1 MGYISAQQA
10 ATKWG
15 ISKRRVQVL
24 CTENRIKNATRIGNM
39 WVVPE
44 DALKPADGRV
54 QTHHTVESPT
64 ARAART
70 ALKKLTVNAYQEIN
84 GKLNNPSTSKMVF
97 VSLLATTIFC
107 DIQNDES
114 SNEKDDVFL
123 MISSELLEIEFK
135 ESSRRSFWEMFS
147 SLVSDFEKYIYRYA
161 DYVDDILSW
170 AYQYVNKL
178 SLDSGL
184 ESTQFFTEEYMIEYL
199 TKGIPRTTTASSVY
213 LDPACGG
220 GNFLSHILNQLFV
233 LRYRELDNPIA
244 CIENIFNA
252 LYGYELDPNLA
263 AVASVNLKLKALMLL
278 AKVQQVSTVDWR
290 LFCPNI
296 FTSVEPNGF
305 GFLEADFSTH
315 RIRRVADGKRE
326 NLESMTAV
334 ATEIYTN
341 PPFQT
346 VKGMASSMKEHL
358 KKHFPNAKCDLCNAF
373 ILQCIDKIQTGGT
386 IGLVTQSSWMYLDSF
401 ENLRRELIT
410 NNTIESIADLG
421 SGAFYDLSGEKAN
434 VALVRVTKTPYANAC
449 VKVLTLRDIPLKEK
463 AAVLG
468 KASDSVLLMQQTQL
482 FGGEHMAF
490 SLSQTTPNTV
500 HAMPGKYGDYGIPM
514 QGTSTGD
521 AARLIG
527 YYWEHLNDPEW
538 VPVSKGGS
546 YSRWCGLNS
555 YAMFAELASRLTEKD
570 GFAAIIVKSALV
582 TSTCYSSCFRHFVN
596 QGSLSEVFL
605 FDNREKLFQ
614 IDSREKF
621 CVLFFGGEHA
631 GGIKV
636 HYGLTKQEQIL
647 SSVPINVTSEELEL
661 INPETGLLP
670 NVADSKEFSFLLRT
684 HRSLSVFAK
693 EFPKC
698 HFGRLVHLT
707 AHAEHIST
715 KSEKTRV
722 PIYEGKFIEQYD
734 NRFSTFAGMSADERY
749 QAKAS
754 ARRQPGDSFVA
765 PKPAPECRYF
775 IDKKFW
781 ESFLDR
787 YDQPYSLCWRSL
799 TSPTN
804 QRTMIASIIPS
815 MPTCQSVQLLQTTPV
830 EDLLMI
836 LALLNSKVFDFFVRL
851 KMGGIDLTQSVVR
864 QIPVPF
870 REAWNSMVTLHGVD
884 YTALDAVRA
893 LERLL
898 YRNEPDLCGL
908 WDGVPEIKNADN
920 YYKTAADVR
929 EEIDKIIFQ
938 MYGLTS
944 AEEKMVRNSF
954 KA

>member
-1 MGYISAQQA
+1 MSNQIHIIQNAITTTISEIFRGDFRRICEVKKAVLHLEAIYFCHGTCYLLKRENMPIKDQLALYQRIELIPQSTTEFFENNRECIINNWPEESALAAKPEILYDALLASEFCVQPERVGYKIDKVSRDIAGAYYTSSDFSAQITYRALESYMDRKRRRAIDSDSFACCNEYENITFLDYSCGCGEFLLAVIQYFDNHVLGYSRKKLATQLRGVDVNPIALMITIARIVSAVEAEDDENLLREVAKNFIVGNPLLHSDKIAPLEVRFDNFALNRLYAETEGINCLELEQQNLVVLGNPPWEKLRFEERAFFRPVCPAISA
-10 ATKWG
+10 
-15 ISKRRVQVL
+15 ISQKNKR
-24 CTENRIKNATRIGNM
+24 EKEI
-39 WVVPE
+39 
-44 DALKPADGRV
+44 
-54 QTHHTVESPT
+54 
-64 ARAART
+64 
-70 ALKKLTVNAYQEIN
+70 KKLAVNW
-84 GKLNNPSTSKMVF
+84 L
-97 VSLLATTIFC
+97 
-107 DIQNDES
+107 
-114 SNEKDDVFL
+114 
-123 MISSELLEIEFK
+123 ELLEYYQLLQDDYASVKK
-135 ESSRRSFWEMFS
+135 EIPKHPLLKV
-147 SLVSDFEKYIYRYA
+147 SLVGE
-161 DYVDDILSW
+161 
-170 AYQYVNKL
+170 
-178 SLDSGL
+178 
-184 ESTQFFTEEYMIEYL
+184 
-199 TKGIPRTTTASSVY
+199 
-213 LDPACGG
+213 
-220 GNFLSHILNQLFV
+220 LN
-233 LRYRELDNPIA
+233 
-244 CIENIFNA
+244 
-252 LYGYELDPNLA
+252 
-263 AVASVNLKLKALMLL
+263 
-278 AKVQQVSTVDWR
+278 T
-290 LFCPNI
+290 
-296 FTSVEPNGF
+296 
-305 GFLEADFSTH
+305 
-315 RIRRVADGKRE
+315 
-326 NLESMTAV
+326 
-334 ATEIYTN
+334 
-341 PPFQT
+341 
-346 VKGMASSMKEHL
+346 
-358 KKHFPNAKCDLCNAF
+358 
-373 ILQCIDKIQTGGT
+373 
-386 IGLVTQSSWMYLDSF
+386 
-401 ENLRRELIT
+401 
-410 NNTIESIADLG
+410 
-421 SGAFYDLSGEKAN
+421 
-434 VALVRVTKTPYANAC
+434 
-449 VKVLTLRDIPLKEK
+449 
-463 AAVLG
+463 
-468 KASDSVLLMQQTQL
+468 
-482 FGGEHMAF
+482 
-490 SLSQTTPNTV
+490 
-500 HAMPGKYGDYGIPM
+500 
-514 QGTSTGD
+514 
-521 AARLIG
+521 
-527 YYWEHLNDPEW
+527 
-538 VPVSKGGS
+538 
-546 YSRWCGLNS
+546 

-647 SSVPINVTSEELEL
+647 SSVPINVTSDELEL

-836 LALLNSKVFDFFVRL
+836 LALFNSKVFDFFVRL

>member
-1 MGYISAQQA
+1 MSNQIHIIQNAITTTISEIFRGDFRRICEVKKAVLHLEAIYFCHGTCYLLKRENMPIKDQLALYQRIELIPQSTTEFFENNRECIINNWPEESALAAKPEILYDALLASEFCVQPERVGYKIDKVSRDIAGAYYTSSDFSAQITYRALESYMDRKRRRAIDSDSFACCNEYENITFLDYSCGCGEFLLAVIQYFDNYVLGYSRKKLATQLRGVDVNPIALMITIARIVSAVEAEDDENLLREVAKNFIVGNPLLHSDKIAPLEVRFDNFALNRLYAETEGINCLELEQQNLVVLGNPPWEKLRFEEQAFFRPVCPAISA
-10 ATKWG
+10 
-15 ISKRRVQVL
+15 ISQKNKR
-24 CTENRIKNATRIGNM
+24 EKEI
-39 WVVPE
+39 
-44 DALKPADGRV
+44 
-54 QTHHTVESPT
+54 
-64 ARAART
+64 
-70 ALKKLTVNAYQEIN
+70 KKLAVNW
-84 GKLNNPSTSKMVF
+84 L
-97 VSLLATTIFC
+97 
-107 DIQNDES
+107 
-114 SNEKDDVFL
+114 
-123 MISSELLEIEFK
+123 ELLEYYQLLQDDYASVKK
-135 ESSRRSFWEMFS
+135 EIPKHPLLKV
-147 SLVSDFEKYIYRYA
+147 SLVGE
-161 DYVDDILSW
+161 
-170 AYQYVNKL
+170 
-178 SLDSGL
+178 
-184 ESTQFFTEEYMIEYL
+184 
-199 TKGIPRTTTASSVY
+199 
-213 LDPACGG
+213 
-220 GNFLSHILNQLFV
+220 LN
-233 LRYRELDNPIA
+233 
-244 CIENIFNA
+244 
-252 LYGYELDPNLA
+252 
-263 AVASVNLKLKALMLL
+263 
-278 AKVQQVSTVDWR
+278 T
-290 LFCPNI
+290 
-296 FTSVEPNGF
+296 
-305 GFLEADFSTH
+305 
-315 RIRRVADGKRE
+315 
-326 NLESMTAV
+326 
-334 ATEIYTN
+334 
-341 PPFQT
+341 
-346 VKGMASSMKEHL
+346 
-358 KKHFPNAKCDLCNAF
+358 
-373 ILQCIDKIQTGGT
+373 
-386 IGLVTQSSWMYLDSF
+386 
-401 ENLRRELIT
+401 
-410 NNTIESIADLG
+410 
-421 SGAFYDLSGEKAN
+421 
-434 VALVRVTKTPYANAC
+434 
-449 VKVLTLRDIPLKEK
+449 
-463 AAVLG
+463 
-468 KASDSVLLMQQTQL
+468 
-482 FGGEHMAF
+482 
-490 SLSQTTPNTV
+490 
-500 HAMPGKYGDYGIPM
+500 
-514 QGTSTGD
+514 
-521 AARLIG
+521 
-527 YYWEHLNDPEW
+527 
-538 VPVSKGGS
+538 
-546 YSRWCGLNS
+546 

-836 LALLNSKVFDFFVRL
+836 LALFNSKVFDFFVRL

-920 YYKTAADVR
+920 STKPL
-929 EEIDKIIFQ
+929 Q
-938 MYGLTS
+938 MYGRKSTRLFSRCMVLQVQKRKWFATPLRHSKRRRLSGLRLIYWDYPILILPNALEDLLMPLVAQNSLFAFS
-944 AEEKMVRNSF
+944 ASSSLSAMVSRM
-954 KA
+954 

>member
-1 MGYISAQQA
+1 MSNQIHIIQNAITTTISEIFRGDFRRICEVKKAVLHLEAIYFCHGTCYLLKRENMPIKDQLALYQRIELIPQSTTEFFENNRECIINNWPEESALAAKPEILYDALLASEFCVQPERVGYKIDKVSRDIAGAYYTSSDFSAQITYRALESYMDRKRRRAIDSDSFACCNEYENITFLDYSCGCGEFLLAVIQYFDNHVLGYSRKKLATQLRGVDVNPIALMITIARIVSAVEAEDDENLLREVAKNFIVGNPLLHSDKIAPLEVRFDNFALNRLYAETEGVNCLELEQQNLVVLGNPPWEKLRFEERAFFRPVCPAISA
-10 ATKWG
+10 
-15 ISKRRVQVL
+15 ISQKNKR
-24 CTENRIKNATRIGNM
+24 EKEI
-39 WVVPE
+39 
-44 DALKPADGRV
+44 
-54 QTHHTVESPT
+54 
-64 ARAART
+64 
-70 ALKKLTVNAYQEIN
+70 KKLAVNW
-84 GKLNNPSTSKMVF
+84 L
-97 VSLLATTIFC
+97 
-107 DIQNDES
+107 
-114 SNEKDDVFL
+114 
-123 MISSELLEIEFK
+123 ELLEYYQLLQDDYASVKK
-135 ESSRRSFWEMFS
+135 EIPKHPLLKV
-147 SLVSDFEKYIYRYA
+147 SLVGE
-161 DYVDDILSW
+161 
-170 AYQYVNKL
+170 
-178 SLDSGL
+178 
-184 ESTQFFTEEYMIEYL
+184 
-199 TKGIPRTTTASSVY
+199 
-213 LDPACGG
+213 
-220 GNFLSHILNQLFV
+220 LN
-233 LRYRELDNPIA
+233 
-244 CIENIFNA
+244 
-252 LYGYELDPNLA
+252 
-263 AVASVNLKLKALMLL
+263 
-278 AKVQQVSTVDWR
+278 T
-290 LFCPNI
+290 
-296 FTSVEPNGF
+296 
-305 GFLEADFSTH
+305 
-315 RIRRVADGKRE
+315 
-326 NLESMTAV
+326 
-334 ATEIYTN
+334 
-341 PPFQT
+341 
-346 VKGMASSMKEHL
+346 
-358 KKHFPNAKCDLCNAF
+358 
-373 ILQCIDKIQTGGT
+373 
-386 IGLVTQSSWMYLDSF
+386 
-401 ENLRRELIT
+401 
-410 NNTIESIADLG
+410 
-421 SGAFYDLSGEKAN
+421 
-434 VALVRVTKTPYANAC
+434 
-449 VKVLTLRDIPLKEK
+449 
-463 AAVLG
+463 
-468 KASDSVLLMQQTQL
+468 
-482 FGGEHMAF
+482 
-490 SLSQTTPNTV
+490 
-500 HAMPGKYGDYGIPM
+500 
-514 QGTSTGD
+514 
-521 AARLIG
+521 
-527 YYWEHLNDPEW
+527 
-538 VPVSKGGS
+538 
-546 YSRWCGLNS
+546 

-836 LALLNSKVFDFFVRL
+836 LALFNSKVFDFFVRL

>member
-1 MGYISAQQA
+1 MSNQMHIIQNAITTTISEIFRGDFRRICEVKKAVLHLEAIYFCHGTCYLLKRENMPIKDQLALYQRIELIPQSTTEFFENNRECIINNWPEESALAAKPEILYDALLASEFCVQPERVGYKIDKVSRDIAGAYYTSSDFSAQITYRALESYMDRKRRRAIDSDSFACCNEYENITFLDYSCGCGEFLLAVIQYFDNHVLGYSRKKLATQLRGVDVNPIALMITIARIVSAVEAEDDENLLREVAKNFIVGNPLLHSDKIAPLEVRFDNFALNRLYAETEGINCLELEQQNLVVLGNPPWEKLRFEERAFFRPVCPAISA
-10 ATKWG
+10 
-15 ISKRRVQVL
+15 ISQKNKR
-24 CTENRIKNATRIGNM
+24 EKEI
-39 WVVPE
+39 
-44 DALKPADGRV
+44 
-54 QTHHTVESPT
+54 
-64 ARAART
+64 
-70 ALKKLTVNAYQEIN
+70 KKLAVNW
-84 GKLNNPSTSKMVF
+84 L
-97 VSLLATTIFC
+97 
-107 DIQNDES
+107 
-114 SNEKDDVFL
+114 
-123 MISSELLEIEFK
+123 ELLEYYQLLQDDYASVKK
-135 ESSRRSFWEMFS
+135 EIPKHPLLKV
-147 SLVSDFEKYIYRYA
+147 SLVGE
-161 DYVDDILSW
+161 
-170 AYQYVNKL
+170 
-178 SLDSGL
+178 
-184 ESTQFFTEEYMIEYL
+184 
-199 TKGIPRTTTASSVY
+199 
-213 LDPACGG
+213 
-220 GNFLSHILNQLFV
+220 LN
-233 LRYRELDNPIA
+233 
-244 CIENIFNA
+244 
-252 LYGYELDPNLA
+252 
-263 AVASVNLKLKALMLL
+263 
-278 AKVQQVSTVDWR
+278 T
-290 LFCPNI
+290 
-296 FTSVEPNGF
+296 
-305 GFLEADFSTH
+305 
-315 RIRRVADGKRE
+315 
-326 NLESMTAV
+326 
-334 ATEIYTN
+334 
-341 PPFQT
+341 
-346 VKGMASSMKEHL
+346 
-358 KKHFPNAKCDLCNAF
+358 
-373 ILQCIDKIQTGGT
+373 
-386 IGLVTQSSWMYLDSF
+386 
-401 ENLRRELIT
+401 
-410 NNTIESIADLG
+410 
-421 SGAFYDLSGEKAN
+421 
-434 VALVRVTKTPYANAC
+434 
-449 VKVLTLRDIPLKEK
+449 
-463 AAVLG
+463 
-468 KASDSVLLMQQTQL
+468 
-482 FGGEHMAF
+482 
-490 SLSQTTPNTV
+490 
-500 HAMPGKYGDYGIPM
+500 
-514 QGTSTGD
+514 
-521 AARLIG
+521 
-527 YYWEHLNDPEW
+527 
-538 VPVSKGGS
+538 
-546 YSRWCGLNS
+546 

-765 PKPAPECRYF
+765 PKLAPECRYF

-836 LALLNSKVFDFFVRL
+836 LALFNSKVFDFFVRL

>member
-1 MGYISAQQA
+1 MSNQIHIIQNAITTTISEIFRGDFRRICEVKKAVLHLEAIYFCHGTCYLLKRENMPIKDQLALYQRIELIPQSTTEFFENNRECIINNWPEESALAAKPEILYDALLASEFCVQPERVGYKIDKVSRDIAGAYYTSSDFSAQITYRALESYMDRKRRRAIDSDSFACCNEYENITFLDYSCGCGEFLLAVIQYFDNHVLGYSRKKLATQLRGVDVNPIALMITIARIVSAVEAEDDENLLREVAKNFIVGNPLLHSDKIAPLEVRFDNFALNRLYAETEGINCLELEQQNLVVLGNPPWEKLRFEERAFFRPVCPAISA
-10 ATKWG
+10 
-15 ISKRRVQVL
+15 ISQKNKR
-24 CTENRIKNATRIGNM
+24 EKEI
-39 WVVPE
+39 
-44 DALKPADGRV
+44 
-54 QTHHTVESPT
+54 
-64 ARAART
+64 
-70 ALKKLTVNAYQEIN
+70 KKLAVNW
-84 GKLNNPSTSKMVF
+84 L
-97 VSLLATTIFC
+97 
-107 DIQNDES
+107 
-114 SNEKDDVFL
+114 
-123 MISSELLEIEFK
+123 ELLEYYQLLQDDYASVKK
-135 ESSRRSFWEMFS
+135 EIPKHPLLKV
-147 SLVSDFEKYIYRYA
+147 SLVGE
-161 DYVDDILSW
+161 
-170 AYQYVNKL
+170 
-178 SLDSGL
+178 
-184 ESTQFFTEEYMIEYL
+184 
-199 TKGIPRTTTASSVY
+199 
-213 LDPACGG
+213 
-220 GNFLSHILNQLFV
+220 LN
-233 LRYRELDNPIA
+233 
-244 CIENIFNA
+244 
-252 LYGYELDPNLA
+252 
-263 AVASVNLKLKALMLL
+263 
-278 AKVQQVSTVDWR
+278 T
-290 LFCPNI
+290 
-296 FTSVEPNGF
+296 
-305 GFLEADFSTH
+305 
-315 RIRRVADGKRE
+315 
-326 NLESMTAV
+326 
-334 ATEIYTN
+334 
-341 PPFQT
+341 
-346 VKGMASSMKEHL
+346 
-358 KKHFPNAKCDLCNAF
+358 
-373 ILQCIDKIQTGGT
+373 
-386 IGLVTQSSWMYLDSF
+386 
-401 ENLRRELIT
+401 
-410 NNTIESIADLG
+410 
-421 SGAFYDLSGEKAN
+421 
-434 VALVRVTKTPYANAC
+434 
-449 VKVLTLRDIPLKEK
+449 
-463 AAVLG
+463 
-468 KASDSVLLMQQTQL
+468 
-482 FGGEHMAF
+482 
-490 SLSQTTPNTV
+490 
-500 HAMPGKYGDYGIPM
+500 
-514 QGTSTGD
+514 
-521 AARLIG
+521 
-527 YYWEHLNDPEW
+527 
-538 VPVSKGGS
+538 
-546 YSRWCGLNS
+546 

-570 GFAAIIVKSALV
+570 GFAAIIAKSTLV

-836 LALLNSKVFDFFVRL
+836 LALFNSKVFDFFVRL

>member
-1 MGYISAQQA
+1 MSNQIHIIQNAITTTISEIFRGDFRRICEVKKAVLHLEAIYFCHGTCYLLKRENMPIKDQLALYQRIELIPQSTTEFFENNRECIINNWPEESALAAKPEILYDALLASEFCVQPERVGYKIDKVSRDIAGAYYTSSDFSAQITYRALESYMNRKRRRAIDSDSFACCNEYENITFLDYSCGCGEFLLAVIQYFDNHVLGYSRKKLATQLRGVDVNPIALMITIARIVSAVEAEDDENLLREVAKNFIVGNPLLHSDKIAPIEVRFDNFALNRLYAETEGINCLELEQQNLVVLGNPPWEKLRFEERAFFRPVCPAISA
-10 ATKWG
+10 
-15 ISKRRVQVL
+15 ISQKNKR
-24 CTENRIKNATRIGNM
+24 EKEI
-39 WVVPE
+39 
-44 DALKPADGRV
+44 
-54 QTHHTVESPT
+54 
-64 ARAART
+64 
-70 ALKKLTVNAYQEIN
+70 KKLAVNW
-84 GKLNNPSTSKMVF
+84 L
-97 VSLLATTIFC
+97 
-107 DIQNDES
+107 
-114 SNEKDDVFL
+114 
-123 MISSELLEIEFK
+123 ELLEYYQLLQDDYASVKK
-135 ESSRRSFWEMFS
+135 EIPKHPLLKV
-147 SLVSDFEKYIYRYA
+147 SLVGE
-161 DYVDDILSW
+161 
-170 AYQYVNKL
+170 
-178 SLDSGL
+178 
-184 ESTQFFTEEYMIEYL
+184 
-199 TKGIPRTTTASSVY
+199 
-213 LDPACGG
+213 
-220 GNFLSHILNQLFV
+220 LN
-233 LRYRELDNPIA
+233 
-244 CIENIFNA
+244 
-252 LYGYELDPNLA
+252 
-263 AVASVNLKLKALMLL
+263 
-278 AKVQQVSTVDWR
+278 T
-290 LFCPNI
+290 
-296 FTSVEPNGF
+296 
-305 GFLEADFSTH
+305 
-315 RIRRVADGKRE
+315 
-326 NLESMTAV
+326 
-334 ATEIYTN
+334 
-341 PPFQT
+341 
-346 VKGMASSMKEHL
+346 
-358 KKHFPNAKCDLCNAF
+358 
-373 ILQCIDKIQTGGT
+373 
-386 IGLVTQSSWMYLDSF
+386 
-401 ENLRRELIT
+401 
-410 NNTIESIADLG
+410 
-421 SGAFYDLSGEKAN
+421 
-434 VALVRVTKTPYANAC
+434 
-449 VKVLTLRDIPLKEK
+449 
-463 AAVLG
+463 
-468 KASDSVLLMQQTQL
+468 
-482 FGGEHMAF
+482 
-490 SLSQTTPNTV
+490 
-500 HAMPGKYGDYGIPM
+500 
-514 QGTSTGD
+514 
-521 AARLIG
+521 
-527 YYWEHLNDPEW
+527 
-538 VPVSKGGS
+538 
-546 YSRWCGLNS
+546 

-582 TSTCYSSCFRHFVN
+582 TSTCYSTCFRHFVN

-765 PKPAPECRYF
+765 PKLAPECRYF

-836 LALLNSKVFDFFVRL
+836 LALFNSKVFDFFVRL

-944 AEEKMVRNSF
+944 AEEEMVRNSF

>member
-1 MGYISAQQA
+1 MSNQIHIIQNAITTTISEIFRGDFRRICEVKKAVLHLEAIYFCHGTCYLLKRENMPIKDQLALYQRIELIPQSTTEFFENNRECIINNWPEESALAAKPEILYDALLASEFCVQPERVGYKIDKVSRDIAGAYYTSSDFSAQITYRALESYMDRKRRRAIASDSFACCNEYENITFLDYSCGCGEFLLAVIQYFDNHVLGYSRKKLATQLRGVDVNPIALMITIARIVSAVEAEDDENLLREVAKNFIVGNPLLHSDKIAPLEVRFDNFALNRLYAETEGINCLELEQQNLVVLGNPPWEKLRFEERAFFRPVCPAISA
-10 ATKWG
+10 
-15 ISKRRVQVL
+15 ISQKNKR
-24 CTENRIKNATRIGNM
+24 EKEI
-39 WVVPE
+39 
-44 DALKPADGRV
+44 
-54 QTHHTVESPT
+54 
-64 ARAART
+64 
-70 ALKKLTVNAYQEIN
+70 KKLAVNW
-84 GKLNNPSTSKMVF
+84 L
-97 VSLLATTIFC
+97 
-107 DIQNDES
+107 
-114 SNEKDDVFL
+114 
-123 MISSELLEIEFK
+123 ELLEYYQLLQDDYASVKK
-135 ESSRRSFWEMFS
+135 EIPKHPLLKV
-147 SLVSDFEKYIYRYA
+147 SLVGE
-161 DYVDDILSW
+161 
-170 AYQYVNKL
+170 
-178 SLDSGL
+178 
-184 ESTQFFTEEYMIEYL
+184 
-199 TKGIPRTTTASSVY
+199 
-213 LDPACGG
+213 
-220 GNFLSHILNQLFV
+220 LN
-233 LRYRELDNPIA
+233 
-244 CIENIFNA
+244 
-252 LYGYELDPNLA
+252 
-263 AVASVNLKLKALMLL
+263 
-278 AKVQQVSTVDWR
+278 T
-290 LFCPNI
+290 
-296 FTSVEPNGF
+296 
-305 GFLEADFSTH
+305 
-315 RIRRVADGKRE
+315 
-326 NLESMTAV
+326 
-334 ATEIYTN
+334 
-341 PPFQT
+341 
-346 VKGMASSMKEHL
+346 
-358 KKHFPNAKCDLCNAF
+358 
-373 ILQCIDKIQTGGT
+373 
-386 IGLVTQSSWMYLDSF
+386 
-401 ENLRRELIT
+401 
-410 NNTIESIADLG
+410 
-421 SGAFYDLSGEKAN
+421 
-434 VALVRVTKTPYANAC
+434 
-449 VKVLTLRDIPLKEK
+449 
-463 AAVLG
+463 
-468 KASDSVLLMQQTQL
+468 
-482 FGGEHMAF
+482 
-490 SLSQTTPNTV
+490 
-500 HAMPGKYGDYGIPM
+500 
-514 QGTSTGD
+514 
-521 AARLIG
+521 
-527 YYWEHLNDPEW
+527 
-538 VPVSKGGS
+538 
-546 YSRWCGLNS
+546 

-570 GFAAIIVKSALV
+570 GFAAIIAKSALV

-836 LALLNSKVFDFFVRL
+836 LALFNSKVFDFFVRL

>member
-1 MGYISAQQA
+1 MSNQIHIIQNAITTTISEIFRGDFRRICEVKKAVLHLEAIYFCHGTCYLLKRENMPIKDQLALYQRIELIPQSTTEFFENNRECIINNWPEESALAAKPEILYDALLASEFCVQPERVGYKIDKVSRDIAGAYYTSSDFSAQITYRALESYMDRKRRRAIDSDSFACCNEYENITFLDYSCGCGEFLLAVIQYFDNHVLGYSRKKLATQLRGVDVNPIALMITIARIVSAVEAEDDENLLREVAKNFIVGNPLLHSDKIAPLEVRFDNFALNRLYAETEGINCLELEQQNLVVLGNPPWEKLRFEERAFFRPVCPAISA
-10 ATKWG
+10 
-15 ISKRRVQVL
+15 ISQKNKR
-24 CTENRIKNATRIGNM
+24 EKEI
-39 WVVPE
+39 
-44 DALKPADGRV
+44 
-54 QTHHTVESPT
+54 
-64 ARAART
+64 
-70 ALKKLTVNAYQEIN
+70 KKLAVNW
-84 GKLNNPSTSKMVF
+84 L
-97 VSLLATTIFC
+97 
-107 DIQNDES
+107 
-114 SNEKDDVFL
+114 
-123 MISSELLEIEFK
+123 ELLEYYQLLQDDYASVKK
-135 ESSRRSFWEMFS
+135 EIPKHPLLKV
-147 SLVSDFEKYIYRYA
+147 SLVGE
-161 DYVDDILSW
+161 
-170 AYQYVNKL
+170 
-178 SLDSGL
+178 
-184 ESTQFFTEEYMIEYL
+184 
-199 TKGIPRTTTASSVY
+199 
-213 LDPACGG
+213 
-220 GNFLSHILNQLFV
+220 LN
-233 LRYRELDNPIA
+233 
-244 CIENIFNA
+244 
-252 LYGYELDPNLA
+252 
-263 AVASVNLKLKALMLL
+263 
-278 AKVQQVSTVDWR
+278 T
-290 LFCPNI
+290 
-296 FTSVEPNGF
+296 
-305 GFLEADFSTH
+305 
-315 RIRRVADGKRE
+315 
-326 NLESMTAV
+326 
-334 ATEIYTN
+334 
-341 PPFQT
+341 
-346 VKGMASSMKEHL
+346 
-358 KKHFPNAKCDLCNAF
+358 
-373 ILQCIDKIQTGGT
+373 
-386 IGLVTQSSWMYLDSF
+386 
-401 ENLRRELIT
+401 
-410 NNTIESIADLG
+410 
-421 SGAFYDLSGEKAN
+421 
-434 VALVRVTKTPYANAC
+434 
-449 VKVLTLRDIPLKEK
+449 
-463 AAVLG
+463 
-468 KASDSVLLMQQTQL
+468 
-482 FGGEHMAF
+482 
-490 SLSQTTPNTV
+490 
-500 HAMPGKYGDYGIPM
+500 
-514 QGTSTGD
+514 
-521 AARLIG
+521 
-527 YYWEHLNDPEW
+527 
-538 VPVSKGGS
+538 
-546 YSRWCGLNS
+546 

-582 TSTCYSSCFRHFVN
+582 TSTCYSPCFRHFVN

-765 PKPAPECRYF
+765 PKLAPECRYF

-836 LALLNSKVFDFFVRL
+836 LALFNSKVFDFFVRL

-920 YYKTAADVR
+920 YFKTAADVR

>member
-1 MGYISAQQA
+1 MSNQIHIIQNAITTTISEIFRGDFRRICEVKKAVLHLEAIYFCHGTCYLLKRENMPIKDQLALYQRIELIPQSTTEFFENNRECIINNWPEESALAAKPEILYDALLASEFCVQPERVGYKIDKVSRDIAGAYYTSSDFSAQITYRALESYMDRKRRRAIDSDSFACCNEYENITFLDYSCGCGEFLLAVIQYFDNHVLGYSRKKLATQLRGVDVNPIALMITIARIVSAVEAEDDENLLREVAKNFIVGNPLLHSDKIAPLEVRFDNFALNRLYAETEGINCLELEQQNLVVLGNPPWEKLRFEEQAFFRPVCPAISA
-10 ATKWG
+10 
-15 ISKRRVQVL
+15 ISQKNKR
-24 CTENRIKNATRIGNM
+24 EKEI
-39 WVVPE
+39 
-44 DALKPADGRV
+44 
-54 QTHHTVESPT
+54 
-64 ARAART
+64 
-70 ALKKLTVNAYQEIN
+70 KKLAVNW
-84 GKLNNPSTSKMVF
+84 L
-97 VSLLATTIFC
+97 
-107 DIQNDES
+107 
-114 SNEKDDVFL
+114 
-123 MISSELLEIEFK
+123 ELLEYYQLLQDDYASVKK
-135 ESSRRSFWEMFS
+135 EIPKHPLLKV
-147 SLVSDFEKYIYRYA
+147 SLVGE
-161 DYVDDILSW
+161 
-170 AYQYVNKL
+170 
-178 SLDSGL
+178 
-184 ESTQFFTEEYMIEYL
+184 
-199 TKGIPRTTTASSVY
+199 
-213 LDPACGG
+213 
-220 GNFLSHILNQLFV
+220 LN
-233 LRYRELDNPIA
+233 
-244 CIENIFNA
+244 
-252 LYGYELDPNLA
+252 
-263 AVASVNLKLKALMLL
+263 
-278 AKVQQVSTVDWR
+278 T
-290 LFCPNI
+290 
-296 FTSVEPNGF
+296 
-305 GFLEADFSTH
+305 
-315 RIRRVADGKRE
+315 
-326 NLESMTAV
+326 
-334 ATEIYTN
+334 
-341 PPFQT
+341 
-346 VKGMASSMKEHL
+346 
-358 KKHFPNAKCDLCNAF
+358 
-373 ILQCIDKIQTGGT
+373 
-386 IGLVTQSSWMYLDSF
+386 
-401 ENLRRELIT
+401 
-410 NNTIESIADLG
+410 
-421 SGAFYDLSGEKAN
+421 
-434 VALVRVTKTPYANAC
+434 
-449 VKVLTLRDIPLKEK
+449 
-463 AAVLG
+463 
-468 KASDSVLLMQQTQL
+468 
-482 FGGEHMAF
+482 
-490 SLSQTTPNTV
+490 
-500 HAMPGKYGDYGIPM
+500 
-514 QGTSTGD
+514 
-521 AARLIG
+521 
-527 YYWEHLNDPEW
+527 
-538 VPVSKGGS
+538 
-546 YSRWCGLNS
+546 

-754 ARRQPGDSFVA
+754 ARQQPGDSFVA

-836 LALLNSKVFDFFVRL
+836 LALFNSKVFDFFVRL

>member
-1 MGYISAQQA
+1 MSNQIHIIQNTITTTISEIFRGDFRRICEVKKAVLHLEAIYFCHGTCYLLKRENMPIKDQLALYQRIELIPQSTTEFFENNRECIINNWPEESALAAKPEILYDALLASEFCVQPERVGYKIDKVSRDIAGAYYTSSDFSAQITYRALESYMDRKRRRAIDSDSFACCNEYENITFLDYSCGCGEFLLAVIQYFDNHVLGYSRKKLATQLRGVDVNPIALMITIARIVSAVEAEDDENLLREVAKNFIVGNPLLHSDKIAPLEVRFDNFALNRLYAETEGINCLELEQQNLVVLGNPPWEKLRFEERAFFRPVCPAISATSQ
-10 ATKWG
+10 KN
-15 ISKRRVQVL
+15 KR
-24 CTENRIKNATRIGNM
+24 EKEI
-39 WVVPE
+39 
-44 DALKPADGRV
+44 
-54 QTHHTVESPT
+54 
-64 ARAART
+64 
-70 ALKKLTVNAYQEIN
+70 KKLAVNW
-84 GKLNNPSTSKMVF
+84 L
-97 VSLLATTIFC
+97 
-107 DIQNDES
+107 
-114 SNEKDDVFL
+114 
-123 MISSELLEIEFK
+123 ELLEYYQLLQDDYASVKK
-135 ESSRRSFWEMFS
+135 EIPKHPLLKV
-147 SLVSDFEKYIYRYA
+147 SLVGE
-161 DYVDDILSW
+161 
-170 AYQYVNKL
+170 
-178 SLDSGL
+178 
-184 ESTQFFTEEYMIEYL
+184 
-199 TKGIPRTTTASSVY
+199 
-213 LDPACGG
+213 
-220 GNFLSHILNQLFV
+220 LN
-233 LRYRELDNPIA
+233 
-244 CIENIFNA
+244 
-252 LYGYELDPNLA
+252 
-263 AVASVNLKLKALMLL
+263 
-278 AKVQQVSTVDWR
+278 T
-290 LFCPNI
+290 
-296 FTSVEPNGF
+296 
-305 GFLEADFSTH
+305 
-315 RIRRVADGKRE
+315 
-326 NLESMTAV
+326 
-334 ATEIYTN
+334 
-341 PPFQT
+341 
-346 VKGMASSMKEHL
+346 
-358 KKHFPNAKCDLCNAF
+358 
-373 ILQCIDKIQTGGT
+373 
-386 IGLVTQSSWMYLDSF
+386 
-401 ENLRRELIT
+401 
-410 NNTIESIADLG
+410 
-421 SGAFYDLSGEKAN
+421 
-434 VALVRVTKTPYANAC
+434 
-449 VKVLTLRDIPLKEK
+449 
-463 AAVLG
+463 
-468 KASDSVLLMQQTQL
+468 
-482 FGGEHMAF
+482 
-490 SLSQTTPNTV
+490 
-500 HAMPGKYGDYGIPM
+500 
-514 QGTSTGD
+514 
-521 AARLIG
+521 
-527 YYWEHLNDPEW
+527 
-538 VPVSKGGS
+538 
-546 YSRWCGLNS
+546 

-836 LALLNSKVFDFFVRL
+836 LALFNSKVFDFFVRL

>member
-1 MGYISAQQA
+1 MSNQIHIIQNAITTTISEIFRGDFRRICEVKKAVLHLEAIYFCHGTCYLLKRENMPIKDQLALYQRIELIPQSTTEFFENNRECIINNWPEESALAAKPEILYDALLASEFCVQPERVGYKIDKVSRDIAGAYYTSSDFSAQITYRALESYMDRKRRRAIDSDSFACCNEYENITFLDYSCGCGEFLLAVIQYFDNHVLGYSRKKLATQLRGVDVNPIALMITIARIVSAVEAEDDENLLREVAKNFIVGNPLLHSDKIAPLEVRFDNFALNRLYAETEGINCLELEQQNLVVLGNPPWEKLRFEERAFFRPVCPAISA
-10 ATKWG
+10 
-15 ISKRRVQVL
+15 ISQKNKR
-24 CTENRIKNATRIGNM
+24 EKEI
-39 WVVPE
+39 
-44 DALKPADGRV
+44 
-54 QTHHTVESPT
+54 
-64 ARAART
+64 
-70 ALKKLTVNAYQEIN
+70 KKLAVNW
-84 GKLNNPSTSKMVF
+84 L
-97 VSLLATTIFC
+97 
-107 DIQNDES
+107 
-114 SNEKDDVFL
+114 
-123 MISSELLEIEFK
+123 ELLEYYQLLQDDYASVKK
-135 ESSRRSFWEMFS
+135 EIPKHPLLKV
-147 SLVSDFEKYIYRYA
+147 SLVGE
-161 DYVDDILSW
+161 
-170 AYQYVNKL
+170 
-178 SLDSGL
+178 
-184 ESTQFFTEEYMIEYL
+184 
-199 TKGIPRTTTASSVY
+199 
-213 LDPACGG
+213 
-220 GNFLSHILNQLFV
+220 LN
-233 LRYRELDNPIA
+233 
-244 CIENIFNA
+244 
-252 LYGYELDPNLA
+252 
-263 AVASVNLKLKALMLL
+263 
-278 AKVQQVSTVDWR
+278 T
-290 LFCPNI
+290 
-296 FTSVEPNGF
+296 
-305 GFLEADFSTH
+305 
-315 RIRRVADGKRE
+315 
-326 NLESMTAV
+326 
-334 ATEIYTN
+334 
-341 PPFQT
+341 
-346 VKGMASSMKEHL
+346 
-358 KKHFPNAKCDLCNAF
+358 
-373 ILQCIDKIQTGGT
+373 
-386 IGLVTQSSWMYLDSF
+386 
-401 ENLRRELIT
+401 
-410 NNTIESIADLG
+410 
-421 SGAFYDLSGEKAN
+421 
-434 VALVRVTKTPYANAC
+434 
-449 VKVLTLRDIPLKEK
+449 
-463 AAVLG
+463 
-468 KASDSVLLMQQTQL
+468 
-482 FGGEHMAF
+482 
-490 SLSQTTPNTV
+490 
-500 HAMPGKYGDYGIPM
+500 
-514 QGTSTGD
+514 
-521 AARLIG
+521 
-527 YYWEHLNDPEW
+527 
-538 VPVSKGGS
+538 
-546 YSRWCGLNS
+546 

-596 QGSLSEVFL
+596 QGSLSEMFL

-647 SSVPINVTSEELEL
+647 SSVPINVTSKELEL

-836 LALLNSKVFDFFVRL
+836 LALFNSKVFDFFVRL

>member
-1 MGYISAQQA
+1 MSNQIHIIQNAITTTISEIFRGDFRRICEVKKAVLHLEAIYFCHGTCYLLKRENMPIKDQLALYQRIELIPQSTTEFFENNRECIINNWPEESALAAKPEILYDALLASEFCVQPERVGYKIDKVSRDIAGAYYTSSDFSAQITYRALESYMDRKRRRAIDSDSFACCNEYENITFLDYSCGCGEFLLAVIQYFDNYVLGYSRKKLATQLRGVDVNPIALMITIARIVSAVEAEDDENLLREVAKNFIVGNPLLHSDKIAPLEVRFDNFALNRLYAETEGINCLELEQQNLVVLGNPPWEKLRFEEQAFFRPVCPAISA
-10 ATKWG
+10 
-15 ISKRRVQVL
+15 ISQKNKR
-24 CTENRIKNATRIGNM
+24 EKEI
-39 WVVPE
+39 
-44 DALKPADGRV
+44 
-54 QTHHTVESPT
+54 
-64 ARAART
+64 
-70 ALKKLTVNAYQEIN
+70 KKLAVNW
-84 GKLNNPSTSKMVF
+84 L
-97 VSLLATTIFC
+97 
-107 DIQNDES
+107 
-114 SNEKDDVFL
+114 
-123 MISSELLEIEFK
+123 ELLEYYQLLQDDYASVKK
-135 ESSRRSFWEMFS
+135 EIPTHPLLKV
-147 SLVSDFEKYIYRYA
+147 SLVGE
-161 DYVDDILSW
+161 
-170 AYQYVNKL
+170 
-178 SLDSGL
+178 
-184 ESTQFFTEEYMIEYL
+184 
-199 TKGIPRTTTASSVY
+199 
-213 LDPACGG
+213 
-220 GNFLSHILNQLFV
+220 LN
-233 LRYRELDNPIA
+233 
-244 CIENIFNA
+244 
-252 LYGYELDPNLA
+252 
-263 AVASVNLKLKALMLL
+263 
-278 AKVQQVSTVDWR
+278 T
-290 LFCPNI
+290 
-296 FTSVEPNGF
+296 
-305 GFLEADFSTH
+305 
-315 RIRRVADGKRE
+315 
-326 NLESMTAV
+326 
-334 ATEIYTN
+334 
-341 PPFQT
+341 
-346 VKGMASSMKEHL
+346 
-358 KKHFPNAKCDLCNAF
+358 
-373 ILQCIDKIQTGGT
+373 
-386 IGLVTQSSWMYLDSF
+386 
-401 ENLRRELIT
+401 
-410 NNTIESIADLG
+410 
-421 SGAFYDLSGEKAN
+421 
-434 VALVRVTKTPYANAC
+434 
-449 VKVLTLRDIPLKEK
+449 
-463 AAVLG
+463 
-468 KASDSVLLMQQTQL
+468 
-482 FGGEHMAF
+482 
-490 SLSQTTPNTV
+490 
-500 HAMPGKYGDYGIPM
+500 
-514 QGTSTGD
+514 
-521 AARLIG
+521 
-527 YYWEHLNDPEW
+527 
-538 VPVSKGGS
+538 
-546 YSRWCGLNS
+546 

-570 GFAAIIVKSALV
+570 GFAAIIAKSALV

-631 GGIKV
+631 GGLKV

-836 LALLNSKVFDFFVRL
+836 LALFNSKVFDFFVRL

>member
-1 MGYISAQQA
+1 MSNQIHIIQNAITTTISEIFRGDFRRICEVKKAVLHLEAIYFCHGTCYLLKRENMPIKDQLALYQRIELIPQSTTEFFENNRECIINNWPEESALAAKPEILYDALLASEFCVQPERVGYKIDKVSRDIAGAYYTSSDFSAQITYRALESYMDRKRRRAIDSDSFACCNEYENITFLDYSCGCGEFLLAVIQYFDNHVLGYSRKKLATQLRGVDVNPIALMITIARIVSAVEAEDDENLLREVAKNFIVGNPLLHRDKIAPLEVRFDNFALNRLYAETEGINCLELEQQNLVVLGNPPWEKLRFEERAFFRPVCPAISA
-10 ATKWG
+10 
-15 ISKRRVQVL
+15 ISQKNKR
-24 CTENRIKNATRIGNM
+24 EKEI
-39 WVVPE
+39 
-44 DALKPADGRV
+44 
-54 QTHHTVESPT
+54 
-64 ARAART
+64 
-70 ALKKLTVNAYQEIN
+70 KKLAVNW
-84 GKLNNPSTSKMVF
+84 L
-97 VSLLATTIFC
+97 
-107 DIQNDES
+107 
-114 SNEKDDVFL
+114 
-123 MISSELLEIEFK
+123 ELLEYYQLLQDDYASVKK
-135 ESSRRSFWEMFS
+135 EIPKHPLLKV
-147 SLVSDFEKYIYRYA
+147 SLVGE
-161 DYVDDILSW
+161 
-170 AYQYVNKL
+170 
-178 SLDSGL
+178 
-184 ESTQFFTEEYMIEYL
+184 
-199 TKGIPRTTTASSVY
+199 
-213 LDPACGG
+213 
-220 GNFLSHILNQLFV
+220 LN
-233 LRYRELDNPIA
+233 
-244 CIENIFNA
+244 
-252 LYGYELDPNLA
+252 
-263 AVASVNLKLKALMLL
+263 
-278 AKVQQVSTVDWR
+278 T
-290 LFCPNI
+290 
-296 FTSVEPNGF
+296 
-305 GFLEADFSTH
+305 
-315 RIRRVADGKRE
+315 
-326 NLESMTAV
+326 
-334 ATEIYTN
+334 
-341 PPFQT
+341 
-346 VKGMASSMKEHL
+346 
-358 KKHFPNAKCDLCNAF
+358 
-373 ILQCIDKIQTGGT
+373 
-386 IGLVTQSSWMYLDSF
+386 
-401 ENLRRELIT
+401 
-410 NNTIESIADLG
+410 
-421 SGAFYDLSGEKAN
+421 
-434 VALVRVTKTPYANAC
+434 
-449 VKVLTLRDIPLKEK
+449 
-463 AAVLG
+463 
-468 KASDSVLLMQQTQL
+468 
-482 FGGEHMAF
+482 
-490 SLSQTTPNTV
+490 
-500 HAMPGKYGDYGIPM
+500 
-514 QGTSTGD
+514 
-521 AARLIG
+521 
-527 YYWEHLNDPEW
+527 
-538 VPVSKGGS
+538 
-546 YSRWCGLNS
+546 

-570 GFAAIIVKSALV
+570 GFAAIIAKSALV

-684 HRSLSVFAK
+684 HRSLSMFAK

-836 LALLNSKVFDFFVRL
+836 LALFNSKVFDFFVRL

>member
-1 MGYISAQQA
+1 MSNQIHIIQNAITTTISEIFRGEFRRICEVKKAVLHLEAIYFCHGTCYLLKRENMPIKDQLALYQRIELIPQSTTEFFENNRECIINNWPEESALAAKPEILYDALLASEFCVQPERVGYKIDKVSRDIAGAYYTSSDFSAQITYRALESYMDRKRRRAIDSDSFACCNEYENITFLDYSCGCGEFLLAVIQYFDNHVLGYSRKKLATQLRGVDVNPIALMITIARIVSAVEAEDDENLLREVAKNFIVGNPLLHSDKIAPLEVRFDNFAFNRLYAETEGINCLELEQQNLVVLGNPPWEKLRFEERAFFRPVCPAISA
-10 ATKWG
+10 
-15 ISKRRVQVL
+15 ISQKNKREQ
-24 CTENRIKNATRIGNM
+24 EI
-39 WVVPE
+39 
-44 DALKPADGRV
+44 
-54 QTHHTVESPT
+54 
-64 ARAART
+64 
-70 ALKKLTVNAYQEIN
+70 KKLAVNW
-84 GKLNNPSTSKMVF
+84 L
-97 VSLLATTIFC
+97 
-107 DIQNDES
+107 
-114 SNEKDDVFL
+114 
-123 MISSELLEIEFK
+123 ELLEYYQLLQDDYASVKK
-135 ESSRRSFWEMFS
+135 EIPKHPLLKV
-147 SLVSDFEKYIYRYA
+147 SLVGE
-161 DYVDDILSW
+161 
-170 AYQYVNKL
+170 
-178 SLDSGL
+178 
-184 ESTQFFTEEYMIEYL
+184 
-199 TKGIPRTTTASSVY
+199 
-213 LDPACGG
+213 
-220 GNFLSHILNQLFV
+220 LN
-233 LRYRELDNPIA
+233 
-244 CIENIFNA
+244 
-252 LYGYELDPNLA
+252 
-263 AVASVNLKLKALMLL
+263 
-278 AKVQQVSTVDWR
+278 T
-290 LFCPNI
+290 
-296 FTSVEPNGF
+296 
-305 GFLEADFSTH
+305 
-315 RIRRVADGKRE
+315 
-326 NLESMTAV
+326 
-334 ATEIYTN
+334 
-341 PPFQT
+341 
-346 VKGMASSMKEHL
+346 
-358 KKHFPNAKCDLCNAF
+358 
-373 ILQCIDKIQTGGT
+373 
-386 IGLVTQSSWMYLDSF
+386 
-401 ENLRRELIT
+401 
-410 NNTIESIADLG
+410 
-421 SGAFYDLSGEKAN
+421 
-434 VALVRVTKTPYANAC
+434 
-449 VKVLTLRDIPLKEK
+449 
-463 AAVLG
+463 
-468 KASDSVLLMQQTQL
+468 
-482 FGGEHMAF
+482 
-490 SLSQTTPNTV
+490 
-500 HAMPGKYGDYGIPM
+500 
-514 QGTSTGD
+514 
-521 AARLIG
+521 
-527 YYWEHLNDPEW
+527 
-538 VPVSKGGS
+538 
-546 YSRWCGLNS
+546 

-836 LALLNSKVFDFFVRL
+836 LALFNSKVFDFFVRL

>member
-1 MGYISAQQA
+1 MSNQIHIIQNAITTTISEIFRGDFRRICEVKKAVLHLEAIYFCHGTCYLLKRENMPIKDQLALYQRIELIPQSTTEFFENNRECIINNWPEESALAAKPEILYDALLASEFCVQPERVGYKIDKVSRDIAGAYYTSSDFSAQITYRALESYMDRKRRRAIDSDSFACCNEYENITFLDYSCGCGEFLLAVIQYFDNHVLGYSRKKLATQLRGVDVNPIALMITIARIVSAVEAEDDENLLREVAKNFIVGNPLLHSDKIAPLEVRFDNFALNRLYAETEGINCLELEQQNLVVLGNPPWEKLRFEERAFFRPVCPAISA
-10 ATKWG
+10 
-15 ISKRRVQVL
+15 ISQKNKR
-24 CTENRIKNATRIGNM
+24 EKEI
-39 WVVPE
+39 
-44 DALKPADGRV
+44 
-54 QTHHTVESPT
+54 
-64 ARAART
+64 
-70 ALKKLTVNAYQEIN
+70 KKLAVNW
-84 GKLNNPSTSKMVF
+84 L
-97 VSLLATTIFC
+97 
-107 DIQNDES
+107 
-114 SNEKDDVFL
+114 
-123 MISSELLEIEFK
+123 ELLEYYQLLQDDYASVKK
-135 ESSRRSFWEMFS
+135 EIPKHPLLKV
-147 SLVSDFEKYIYRYA
+147 SLVGE
-161 DYVDDILSW
+161 
-170 AYQYVNKL
+170 
-178 SLDSGL
+178 
-184 ESTQFFTEEYMIEYL
+184 
-199 TKGIPRTTTASSVY
+199 
-213 LDPACGG
+213 
-220 GNFLSHILNQLFV
+220 LN
-233 LRYRELDNPIA
+233 
-244 CIENIFNA
+244 
-252 LYGYELDPNLA
+252 
-263 AVASVNLKLKALMLL
+263 
-278 AKVQQVSTVDWR
+278 T
-290 LFCPNI
+290 
-296 FTSVEPNGF
+296 
-305 GFLEADFSTH
+305 
-315 RIRRVADGKRE
+315 
-326 NLESMTAV
+326 
-334 ATEIYTN
+334 
-341 PPFQT
+341 
-346 VKGMASSMKEHL
+346 
-358 KKHFPNAKCDLCNAF
+358 
-373 ILQCIDKIQTGGT
+373 
-386 IGLVTQSSWMYLDSF
+386 
-401 ENLRRELIT
+401 
-410 NNTIESIADLG
+410 
-421 SGAFYDLSGEKAN
+421 
-434 VALVRVTKTPYANAC
+434 
-449 VKVLTLRDIPLKEK
+449 
-463 AAVLG
+463 
-468 KASDSVLLMQQTQL
+468 
-482 FGGEHMAF
+482 
-490 SLSQTTPNTV
+490 
-500 HAMPGKYGDYGIPM
+500 
-514 QGTSTGD
+514 
-521 AARLIG
+521 
-527 YYWEHLNDPEW
+527 
-538 VPVSKGGS
+538 
-546 YSRWCGLNS
+546 

-836 LALLNSKVFDFFVRL
+836 LALFNSKVFDFFVRL

-929 EEIDKIIFQ
+929 EGIDKIIFQ

>member
-1 MGYISAQQA
+1 MSNQIHIIQNAITTTISEIFRGEFRRICEVKKAVLHLEAIYFCHGTCYLLKRENMPIKDQLALYQRIELIPQSTTEFFENNRECIINNWPEESALAAKPEILYDALLASEFCVQPERVGYKIDKVSRDIAGAYYTSSDFSAQITYRALESYMDRKRRRAIDSDSFACCNEYENITFLDYSCGCGEFLLAVIQYFDNHVLGYSRKKLATQLRGVDVNPIALMITIARIVSAVEAEDDENLLREVAKNFIVGNPLLHSDKIAPLEVRFDNFALNRLYAETEGINCLELEQQNLVVLGNPPWEKLRFEERAFFRPVCPAISA
-10 ATKWG
+10 
-15 ISKRRVQVL
+15 ISQKNKR
-24 CTENRIKNATRIGNM
+24 EKEI
-39 WVVPE
+39 
-44 DALKPADGRV
+44 
-54 QTHHTVESPT
+54 
-64 ARAART
+64 
-70 ALKKLTVNAYQEIN
+70 KKLAVNW
-84 GKLNNPSTSKMVF
+84 L
-97 VSLLATTIFC
+97 
-107 DIQNDES
+107 
-114 SNEKDDVFL
+114 
-123 MISSELLEIEFK
+123 ELLEYYQLLQDDYASVKK
-135 ESSRRSFWEMFS
+135 EIPKHPLLKV
-147 SLVSDFEKYIYRYA
+147 SLVGE
-161 DYVDDILSW
+161 
-170 AYQYVNKL
+170 
-178 SLDSGL
+178 
-184 ESTQFFTEEYMIEYL
+184 
-199 TKGIPRTTTASSVY
+199 
-213 LDPACGG
+213 
-220 GNFLSHILNQLFV
+220 LN
-233 LRYRELDNPIA
+233 
-244 CIENIFNA
+244 
-252 LYGYELDPNLA
+252 
-263 AVASVNLKLKALMLL
+263 
-278 AKVQQVSTVDWR
+278 T
-290 LFCPNI
+290 
-296 FTSVEPNGF
+296 
-305 GFLEADFSTH
+305 
-315 RIRRVADGKRE
+315 
-326 NLESMTAV
+326 
-334 ATEIYTN
+334 
-341 PPFQT
+341 
-346 VKGMASSMKEHL
+346 
-358 KKHFPNAKCDLCNAF
+358 
-373 ILQCIDKIQTGGT
+373 
-386 IGLVTQSSWMYLDSF
+386 
-401 ENLRRELIT
+401 
-410 NNTIESIADLG
+410 
-421 SGAFYDLSGEKAN
+421 
-434 VALVRVTKTPYANAC
+434 
-449 VKVLTLRDIPLKEK
+449 
-463 AAVLG
+463 
-468 KASDSVLLMQQTQL
+468 
-482 FGGEHMAF
+482 
-490 SLSQTTPNTV
+490 
-500 HAMPGKYGDYGIPM
+500 
-514 QGTSTGD
+514 
-521 AARLIG
+521 
-527 YYWEHLNDPEW
+527 
-538 VPVSKGGS
+538 
-546 YSRWCGLNS
+546 

-570 GFAAIIVKSALV
+570 GFAAIIAKSALV

-836 LALLNSKVFDFFVRL
+836 LALFNSKVFDFFVRL

-920 YYKTAADVR
+920 YFKTAADVR

>member
-1 MGYISAQQA
+1 MSNQIHIIQNAITTTISEIFRGDFRRICEVKKAVLHLEAIYFCHGTCYLLKRENMPIKDQLALYQRIELIPQSTTEFFENNRECIINNWPEESALAAKPEILYDALLASEFCVQPERVGYKIDKVSRDIAGAYYTSSDFSAQITYRALESYMDRKRRRAIDSDSFACCNEYENITFLDYSCGCGEFLLAVIQYFDNHVLGYSRKKLATQLRGVDVNPIALMITIARIVSAVEAEDDENLLREVAKNFIVGNPLLHSDKIAPLEVRFDNFALNRLYAETEGINCLELEQQNLVVLGNPPWEKLRFEERAFFRPVCPAISA
-10 ATKWG
+10 
-15 ISKRRVQVL
+15 ISQKNKR
-24 CTENRIKNATRIGNM
+24 EKEI
-39 WVVPE
+39 
-44 DALKPADGRV
+44 
-54 QTHHTVESPT
+54 
-64 ARAART
+64 
-70 ALKKLTVNAYQEIN
+70 KKLAVNW
-84 GKLNNPSTSKMVF
+84 L
-97 VSLLATTIFC
+97 
-107 DIQNDES
+107 
-114 SNEKDDVFL
+114 
-123 MISSELLEIEFK
+123 ELLEYYQLLQDDYASVKK
-135 ESSRRSFWEMFS
+135 EIPKHPLLKV
-147 SLVSDFEKYIYRYA
+147 SLVGE
-161 DYVDDILSW
+161 
-170 AYQYVNKL
+170 
-178 SLDSGL
+178 
-184 ESTQFFTEEYMIEYL
+184 
-199 TKGIPRTTTASSVY
+199 
-213 LDPACGG
+213 
-220 GNFLSHILNQLFV
+220 LN
-233 LRYRELDNPIA
+233 
-244 CIENIFNA
+244 
-252 LYGYELDPNLA
+252 
-263 AVASVNLKLKALMLL
+263 
-278 AKVQQVSTVDWR
+278 T
-290 LFCPNI
+290 
-296 FTSVEPNGF
+296 
-305 GFLEADFSTH
+305 
-315 RIRRVADGKRE
+315 
-326 NLESMTAV
+326 
-334 ATEIYTN
+334 
-341 PPFQT
+341 
-346 VKGMASSMKEHL
+346 
-358 KKHFPNAKCDLCNAF
+358 
-373 ILQCIDKIQTGGT
+373 
-386 IGLVTQSSWMYLDSF
+386 
-401 ENLRRELIT
+401 
-410 NNTIESIADLG
+410 
-421 SGAFYDLSGEKAN
+421 
-434 VALVRVTKTPYANAC
+434 
-449 VKVLTLRDIPLKEK
+449 
-463 AAVLG
+463 
-468 KASDSVLLMQQTQL
+468 
-482 FGGEHMAF
+482 
-490 SLSQTTPNTV
+490 
-500 HAMPGKYGDYGIPM
+500 
-514 QGTSTGD
+514 
-521 AARLIG
+521 
-527 YYWEHLNDPEW
+527 
-538 VPVSKGGS
+538 
-546 YSRWCGLNS
+546 

-570 GFAAIIVKSALV
+570 GFAAIIAKSALV

-815 MPTCQSVQLLQTTPV
+815 IPTCQSVQLLQTTPV

-836 LALLNSKVFDFFVRL
+836 LALFNSKVFDFFVRL

>member
-1 MGYISAQQA
+1 MSNQIHIIQNAITTTISEIFRGDFRRICEVKKAVLHLEAIYFCHGTCYLLKRENMPIKDQLALYQRIELIPQSTTEFFENNRECIINNWPEESALAAKPEILYDALLASEFCVQPERVGYKIDKVSRDIAGAYYTSSDFSAQITYRALESYMDRKRRRAIDSDSFACCNEYENITFLDYSCGCGEFLLAVIQYFDNHVLGYSRKKLATQLRGVDVNPIALMITIARIVSAVEAEDDENLLREVAKNFIVGNPLLHSDKIAPLEVRFDNFALNRLYAETEGINCLELEQQNLVVLGNPPWEKLRFEERAFFRPVCPAISA
-10 ATKWG
+10 
-15 ISKRRVQVL
+15 ISQKNKR
-24 CTENRIKNATRIGNM
+24 EKEI
-39 WVVPE
+39 
-44 DALKPADGRV
+44 
-54 QTHHTVESPT
+54 
-64 ARAART
+64 
-70 ALKKLTVNAYQEIN
+70 KKLAVNW
-84 GKLNNPSTSKMVF
+84 L
-97 VSLLATTIFC
+97 
-107 DIQNDES
+107 
-114 SNEKDDVFL
+114 
-123 MISSELLEIEFK
+123 ELLEYYQLLQDDYASVKK
-135 ESSRRSFWEMFS
+135 EIPKHPLLKV
-147 SLVSDFEKYIYRYA
+147 SLVGE
-161 DYVDDILSW
+161 
-170 AYQYVNKL
+170 
-178 SLDSGL
+178 
-184 ESTQFFTEEYMIEYL
+184 
-199 TKGIPRTTTASSVY
+199 
-213 LDPACGG
+213 
-220 GNFLSHILNQLFV
+220 LN
-233 LRYRELDNPIA
+233 
-244 CIENIFNA
+244 
-252 LYGYELDPNLA
+252 
-263 AVASVNLKLKALMLL
+263 
-278 AKVQQVSTVDWR
+278 T
-290 LFCPNI
+290 
-296 FTSVEPNGF
+296 
-305 GFLEADFSTH
+305 
-315 RIRRVADGKRE
+315 
-326 NLESMTAV
+326 
-334 ATEIYTN
+334 
-341 PPFQT
+341 
-346 VKGMASSMKEHL
+346 
-358 KKHFPNAKCDLCNAF
+358 
-373 ILQCIDKIQTGGT
+373 
-386 IGLVTQSSWMYLDSF
+386 
-401 ENLRRELIT
+401 
-410 NNTIESIADLG
+410 
-421 SGAFYDLSGEKAN
+421 
-434 VALVRVTKTPYANAC
+434 
-449 VKVLTLRDIPLKEK
+449 
-463 AAVLG
+463 
-468 KASDSVLLMQQTQL
+468 
-482 FGGEHMAF
+482 
-490 SLSQTTPNTV
+490 
-500 HAMPGKYGDYGIPM
+500 
-514 QGTSTGD
+514 
-521 AARLIG
+521 
-527 YYWEHLNDPEW
+527 
-538 VPVSKGGS
+538 
-546 YSRWCGLNS
+546 

-836 LALLNSKVFDFFVRL
+836 LALFNSKVFDFFVRL

-864 QIPVPF
+864 QIPVPL

-944 AEEKMVRNSF
+944 AEEEMVRNSF

>member
-1 MGYISAQQA
+1 MSNQIHIIQNAITTTISEIFRGDFRRICEVKKAVLHLEAIYFCHGTCYLLKRENMPIKDQLALYQRIELIPQSTTEFFENNRECIINNWPEESALAAKPEILYDALLASEFCVQPERVGYKIDKVSRDIAGAYYTSSDFSAQITYRALESYMDRKRRRAIDSDSFACCNEYENITFLDYSCGCGEFLLAVIQYFDNHVLGYSRKKLATQLRGVDVNPIALMITIARIVSAVEAEDDENLLREVAKNFIVGNPLLHSDKIAPLEVRFDNFALNRLYAETEGINCLELEQQNLVVLGNPPWEKLRFEERAFFRPVCPAISA
-10 ATKWG
+10 
-15 ISKRRVQVL
+15 ISQKNKR
-24 CTENRIKNATRIGNM
+24 EKEI
-39 WVVPE
+39 
-44 DALKPADGRV
+44 
-54 QTHHTVESPT
+54 
-64 ARAART
+64 
-70 ALKKLTVNAYQEIN
+70 KKLAVNW
-84 GKLNNPSTSKMVF
+84 L
-97 VSLLATTIFC
+97 
-107 DIQNDES
+107 
-114 SNEKDDVFL
+114 
-123 MISSELLEIEFK
+123 ELLEYYQLLQDDYASVKK
-135 ESSRRSFWEMFS
+135 EIPKHPLLKV
-147 SLVSDFEKYIYRYA
+147 SLVGE
-161 DYVDDILSW
+161 
-170 AYQYVNKL
+170 
-178 SLDSGL
+178 
-184 ESTQFFTEEYMIEYL
+184 
-199 TKGIPRTTTASSVY
+199 
-213 LDPACGG
+213 
-220 GNFLSHILNQLFV
+220 LN
-233 LRYRELDNPIA
+233 
-244 CIENIFNA
+244 
-252 LYGYELDPNLA
+252 
-263 AVASVNLKLKALMLL
+263 
-278 AKVQQVSTVDWR
+278 T
-290 LFCPNI
+290 
-296 FTSVEPNGF
+296 
-305 GFLEADFSTH
+305 
-315 RIRRVADGKRE
+315 
-326 NLESMTAV
+326 
-334 ATEIYTN
+334 
-341 PPFQT
+341 
-346 VKGMASSMKEHL
+346 
-358 KKHFPNAKCDLCNAF
+358 
-373 ILQCIDKIQTGGT
+373 
-386 IGLVTQSSWMYLDSF
+386 
-401 ENLRRELIT
+401 
-410 NNTIESIADLG
+410 
-421 SGAFYDLSGEKAN
+421 
-434 VALVRVTKTPYANAC
+434 
-449 VKVLTLRDIPLKEK
+449 
-463 AAVLG
+463 
-468 KASDSVLLMQQTQL
+468 
-482 FGGEHMAF
+482 
-490 SLSQTTPNTV
+490 
-500 HAMPGKYGDYGIPM
+500 
-514 QGTSTGD
+514 
-521 AARLIG
+521 
-527 YYWEHLNDPEW
+527 
-538 VPVSKGGS
+538 
-546 YSRWCGLNS
+546 

-781 ESFLDR
+781 ESFLGR

-836 LALLNSKVFDFFVRL
+836 LALFNSKVFDFFVRL

>member
-1 MGYISAQQA
+1 MSNQIHIIQNAITTTISEIFRGDFRRICEVKKAVLHLEAIYFCHGTCYLLKRENMPIKDQLALYQRIELIPQSTTEFFENNRECIINNWPEESALAAKPEILYDALLASEFCVQPERVGYKIDKVSRDIAGAYYTSSDFSAQITYRALESYMDRKLRRAIDSDSFACCNEYENITFLDYSCGCGEFLLAVIQYFDNHVLGYSRKKLATQLRGVDVNPIALMITIARIVSAVEAEDDENLLREVAKNFIVGNPLLHSDKIAPLEVRFDNFALNRLYAETEGINCLELEQQNLVVLGNPPWEKLRFEERAFFRPVCPAISA
-10 ATKWG
+10 
-15 ISKRRVQVL
+15 ISQKNKR
-24 CTENRIKNATRIGNM
+24 EKEI
-39 WVVPE
+39 
-44 DALKPADGRV
+44 
-54 QTHHTVESPT
+54 
-64 ARAART
+64 
-70 ALKKLTVNAYQEIN
+70 KKLAIN
-84 GKLNNPSTSKMVF
+84 WL
-97 VSLLATTIFC
+97 
-107 DIQNDES
+107 
-114 SNEKDDVFL
+114 
-123 MISSELLEIEFK
+123 ELLEYYQLLQDDYASVKK
-135 ESSRRSFWEMFS
+135 EIPKHPLLKV
-147 SLVSDFEKYIYRYA
+147 SLVGE
-161 DYVDDILSW
+161 
-170 AYQYVNKL
+170 
-178 SLDSGL
+178 
-184 ESTQFFTEEYMIEYL
+184 
-199 TKGIPRTTTASSVY
+199 
-213 LDPACGG
+213 
-220 GNFLSHILNQLFV
+220 LN
-233 LRYRELDNPIA
+233 
-244 CIENIFNA
+244 
-252 LYGYELDPNLA
+252 
-263 AVASVNLKLKALMLL
+263 
-278 AKVQQVSTVDWR
+278 T
-290 LFCPNI
+290 
-296 FTSVEPNGF
+296 
-305 GFLEADFSTH
+305 
-315 RIRRVADGKRE
+315 
-326 NLESMTAV
+326 
-334 ATEIYTN
+334 
-341 PPFQT
+341 
-346 VKGMASSMKEHL
+346 
-358 KKHFPNAKCDLCNAF
+358 
-373 ILQCIDKIQTGGT
+373 
-386 IGLVTQSSWMYLDSF
+386 
-401 ENLRRELIT
+401 
-410 NNTIESIADLG
+410 
-421 SGAFYDLSGEKAN
+421 
-434 VALVRVTKTPYANAC
+434 
-449 VKVLTLRDIPLKEK
+449 
-463 AAVLG
+463 
-468 KASDSVLLMQQTQL
+468 
-482 FGGEHMAF
+482 
-490 SLSQTTPNTV
+490 
-500 HAMPGKYGDYGIPM
+500 
-514 QGTSTGD
+514 
-521 AARLIG
+521 
-527 YYWEHLNDPEW
+527 
-538 VPVSKGGS
+538 
-546 YSRWCGLNS
+546 

-570 GFAAIIVKSALV
+570 GFAAIIAKSALV

-836 LALLNSKVFDFFVRL
+836 LALFNSKVFDFFVRL

>member
-1 MGYISAQQA
+1 MSNQIHIIQNAITTTISEIFRGDFRRICEVKKAVLHLEAIYFCHGTCYLLKRENMPIKDQLALYQRIELIPQSTTEFFENNRECIINNWPEESALAAKPEILYDALLASEFCVQPERVGYKIDKVSRDIAGAYYTSSDFSAQITYRALESYMDRKRRRAIDSDSFACCNEYENITFLDYSCGCGEFLLAVIQYFDNHVLGYSRKKLATQLRGVDVNPIALMITIARIVSAVEAEDDENLLREVAKNFIVGNPLLHSDKIAPLEVRFDNFALNRLYAETEGINCLELEQQNLVVLGNPPWEKLRFEERAFFRPVCPAISA
-10 ATKWG
+10 
-15 ISKRRVQVL
+15 ISQKNKR
-24 CTENRIKNATRIGNM
+24 EKEI
-39 WVVPE
+39 
-44 DALKPADGRV
+44 
-54 QTHHTVESPT
+54 
-64 ARAART
+64 
-70 ALKKLTVNAYQEIN
+70 KKLAVNW
-84 GKLNNPSTSKMVF
+84 L
-97 VSLLATTIFC
+97 
-107 DIQNDES
+107 
-114 SNEKDDVFL
+114 
-123 MISSELLEIEFK
+123 ELLEYYQLLQDDYASVRK
-135 ESSRRSFWEMFS
+135 EIPKHPLLKV
-147 SLVSDFEKYIYRYA
+147 SLVGE
-161 DYVDDILSW
+161 
-170 AYQYVNKL
+170 
-178 SLDSGL
+178 
-184 ESTQFFTEEYMIEYL
+184 
-199 TKGIPRTTTASSVY
+199 
-213 LDPACGG
+213 
-220 GNFLSHILNQLFV
+220 LN
-233 LRYRELDNPIA
+233 
-244 CIENIFNA
+244 
-252 LYGYELDPNLA
+252 
-263 AVASVNLKLKALMLL
+263 
-278 AKVQQVSTVDWR
+278 T
-290 LFCPNI
+290 
-296 FTSVEPNGF
+296 
-305 GFLEADFSTH
+305 
-315 RIRRVADGKRE
+315 
-326 NLESMTAV
+326 
-334 ATEIYTN
+334 
-341 PPFQT
+341 
-346 VKGMASSMKEHL
+346 
-358 KKHFPNAKCDLCNAF
+358 
-373 ILQCIDKIQTGGT
+373 
-386 IGLVTQSSWMYLDSF
+386 
-401 ENLRRELIT
+401 
-410 NNTIESIADLG
+410 
-421 SGAFYDLSGEKAN
+421 
-434 VALVRVTKTPYANAC
+434 
-449 VKVLTLRDIPLKEK
+449 
-463 AAVLG
+463 
-468 KASDSVLLMQQTQL
+468 
-482 FGGEHMAF
+482 
-490 SLSQTTPNTV
+490 
-500 HAMPGKYGDYGIPM
+500 
-514 QGTSTGD
+514 
-521 AARLIG
+521 
-527 YYWEHLNDPEW
+527 
-538 VPVSKGGS
+538 
-546 YSRWCGLNS
+546 

-570 GFAAIIVKSALV
+570 GFAAIIAKSALV

-836 LALLNSKVFDFFVRL
+836 LALFNSKVFDFFVRL

>member
-1 MGYISAQQA
+1 MSNQIHIIQNAITTTISEIFRGEFRRICEVKKAVLHLEAIYFCHGTCYLLKRENMPIKDQLALYQRIELIPQSTTEFFENNRECIINNWPEESALAAKPEILYDALLASEFCVQPERVGYKIDKVSRDIAGAYYTSSDFSAQITYRALESYMDRKRRRAIDSDSFACCNEYENITFLDYSCGCGEFLLAVIQYFDNHVLGYSRKKLATQLRGVDVNPIALMITIARIVSAVEAEDDENLLREVAKNFIVGNPLLHSDKIAPLEVRFDNFALNRLYAETEGINCLELEQQNLVVLGNPPWEKLRFEERAFFRPVCPAISA
-10 ATKWG
+10 
-15 ISKRRVQVL
+15 ISQKNKR
-24 CTENRIKNATRIGNM
+24 EKEI
-39 WVVPE
+39 
-44 DALKPADGRV
+44 
-54 QTHHTVESPT
+54 
-64 ARAART
+64 
-70 ALKKLTVNAYQEIN
+70 KKLAVNW
-84 GKLNNPSTSKMVF
+84 L
-97 VSLLATTIFC
+97 
-107 DIQNDES
+107 
-114 SNEKDDVFL
+114 
-123 MISSELLEIEFK
+123 ELLEYYQLLQDDYASVKK
-135 ESSRRSFWEMFS
+135 EIPKHPLLKV
-147 SLVSDFEKYIYRYA
+147 SLVGE
-161 DYVDDILSW
+161 
-170 AYQYVNKL
+170 
-178 SLDSGL
+178 
-184 ESTQFFTEEYMIEYL
+184 
-199 TKGIPRTTTASSVY
+199 
-213 LDPACGG
+213 
-220 GNFLSHILNQLFV
+220 LN
-233 LRYRELDNPIA
+233 
-244 CIENIFNA
+244 
-252 LYGYELDPNLA
+252 
-263 AVASVNLKLKALMLL
+263 
-278 AKVQQVSTVDWR
+278 T
-290 LFCPNI
+290 
-296 FTSVEPNGF
+296 
-305 GFLEADFSTH
+305 
-315 RIRRVADGKRE
+315 
-326 NLESMTAV
+326 
-334 ATEIYTN
+334 
-341 PPFQT
+341 
-346 VKGMASSMKEHL
+346 
-358 KKHFPNAKCDLCNAF
+358 
-373 ILQCIDKIQTGGT
+373 
-386 IGLVTQSSWMYLDSF
+386 
-401 ENLRRELIT
+401 
-410 NNTIESIADLG
+410 
-421 SGAFYDLSGEKAN
+421 
-434 VALVRVTKTPYANAC
+434 
-449 VKVLTLRDIPLKEK
+449 
-463 AAVLG
+463 
-468 KASDSVLLMQQTQL
+468 
-482 FGGEHMAF
+482 
-490 SLSQTTPNTV
+490 
-500 HAMPGKYGDYGIPM
+500 
-514 QGTSTGD
+514 
-521 AARLIG
+521 
-527 YYWEHLNDPEW
+527 
-538 VPVSKGGS
+538 
-546 YSRWCGLNS
+546 

-582 TSTCYSSCFRHFVN
+582 TSTCYSPCFRHFVN

-836 LALLNSKVFDFFVRL
+836 LALFNSKVFDFFVRL

-920 YYKTAADVR
+920 YFKTAADVR

>member
-1 MGYISAQQA
+1 MSNQIHIIQNAITTTISEIFRGDFRRICEVKKAVLHLEAIYFCHGTCYLLKRENMPIKDQLALYQRIELIPQSTTEFFENNRECIINNWPEESALAAKPEILYDALLASEFCVQPERVGYKIDKVSRDIAGAYYTSSDFSAQITYRALESYMDRKRRRAIDSDSFACCNEYENITFLDYSCGCGEFLLAVIQYFDNHVLGYSRKKLATQLRGVDVNPIALMITIARIVSAVEAEDDENLLREVAKNFIVGNPLLHSDKIAPLEVRFDNFALNRLYAETEGINCLELEQQNLVVLGNPPWEKLRFEERAFFRPVCPAISA
-10 ATKWG
+10 
-15 ISKRRVQVL
+15 ISQKNKR
-24 CTENRIKNATRIGNM
+24 EKEIKKFA
-39 WVVPE
+39 
-44 DALKPADGRV
+44 
-54 QTHHTVESPT
+54 
-64 ARAART
+64 
-70 ALKKLTVNAYQEIN
+70 VNW
-84 GKLNNPSTSKMVF
+84 L
-97 VSLLATTIFC
+97 
-107 DIQNDES
+107 
-114 SNEKDDVFL
+114 
-123 MISSELLEIEFK
+123 ELLEYYQLLQDDYASVKK
-135 ESSRRSFWEMFS
+135 EIPKHPLLKV
-147 SLVSDFEKYIYRYA
+147 SLVGE
-161 DYVDDILSW
+161 
-170 AYQYVNKL
+170 
-178 SLDSGL
+178 
-184 ESTQFFTEEYMIEYL
+184 
-199 TKGIPRTTTASSVY
+199 
-213 LDPACGG
+213 
-220 GNFLSHILNQLFV
+220 LN
-233 LRYRELDNPIA
+233 
-244 CIENIFNA
+244 
-252 LYGYELDPNLA
+252 
-263 AVASVNLKLKALMLL
+263 
-278 AKVQQVSTVDWR
+278 T
-290 LFCPNI
+290 
-296 FTSVEPNGF
+296 
-305 GFLEADFSTH
+305 
-315 RIRRVADGKRE
+315 
-326 NLESMTAV
+326 
-334 ATEIYTN
+334 
-341 PPFQT
+341 
-346 VKGMASSMKEHL
+346 
-358 KKHFPNAKCDLCNAF
+358 
-373 ILQCIDKIQTGGT
+373 
-386 IGLVTQSSWMYLDSF
+386 
-401 ENLRRELIT
+401 
-410 NNTIESIADLG
+410 
-421 SGAFYDLSGEKAN
+421 
-434 VALVRVTKTPYANAC
+434 
-449 VKVLTLRDIPLKEK
+449 
-463 AAVLG
+463 
-468 KASDSVLLMQQTQL
+468 
-482 FGGEHMAF
+482 
-490 SLSQTTPNTV
+490 
-500 HAMPGKYGDYGIPM
+500 
-514 QGTSTGD
+514 
-521 AARLIG
+521 
-527 YYWEHLNDPEW
+527 
-538 VPVSKGGS
+538 
-546 YSRWCGLNS
+546 

-670 NVADSKEFSFLLRT
+670 NVADSKEFSFLLRI

-836 LALLNSKVFDFFVRL
+836 LALFNSKVFDFFVRL

-938 MYGLTS
+938 MYGLTI

>member
-1 MGYISAQQA
+1 MSNQIHIIQNAITTTISEIFRGEFRRICEVKKAVLHLEAIYFCHGTCYLLKRENMPIKDQLALYQRIELIPQSTTEFFENNRECIINNWPEESALAAKPEILYDALLASEFCVQPERVGYKIDKVSRDIAGAYYTSSDFSAQITYRALESYMDRKRRRAIDSDSFACCNEYENITFLDYSCGCGEFLLAVIQYFDNHVLGYSRKKLATQLRGVDVNPIALMITIARIVSAVEAEDDENLLREVAKNFIVGNPLLHSDKIAPLEVRFDNFALNRLYAETEGINCLELEQQNLVVLGNPPWEKLRFEERAFFRPVCPAISA
-10 ATKWG
+10 
-15 ISKRRVQVL
+15 ISQKNKR
-24 CTENRIKNATRIGNM
+24 EKEI
-39 WVVPE
+39 
-44 DALKPADGRV
+44 
-54 QTHHTVESPT
+54 
-64 ARAART
+64 
-70 ALKKLTVNAYQEIN
+70 KKLAVNW
-84 GKLNNPSTSKMVF
+84 L
-97 VSLLATTIFC
+97 
-107 DIQNDES
+107 
-114 SNEKDDVFL
+114 
-123 MISSELLEIEFK
+123 ELLEYYQLLQDDYASVKK
-135 ESSRRSFWEMFS
+135 EIPKHPLLKV
-147 SLVSDFEKYIYRYA
+147 SLVGE
-161 DYVDDILSW
+161 
-170 AYQYVNKL
+170 
-178 SLDSGL
+178 
-184 ESTQFFTEEYMIEYL
+184 
-199 TKGIPRTTTASSVY
+199 
-213 LDPACGG
+213 
-220 GNFLSHILNQLFV
+220 LN
-233 LRYRELDNPIA
+233 
-244 CIENIFNA
+244 
-252 LYGYELDPNLA
+252 
-263 AVASVNLKLKALMLL
+263 
-278 AKVQQVSTVDWR
+278 T
-290 LFCPNI
+290 
-296 FTSVEPNGF
+296 
-305 GFLEADFSTH
+305 
-315 RIRRVADGKRE
+315 
-326 NLESMTAV
+326 
-334 ATEIYTN
+334 
-341 PPFQT
+341 
-346 VKGMASSMKEHL
+346 
-358 KKHFPNAKCDLCNAF
+358 
-373 ILQCIDKIQTGGT
+373 
-386 IGLVTQSSWMYLDSF
+386 
-401 ENLRRELIT
+401 
-410 NNTIESIADLG
+410 
-421 SGAFYDLSGEKAN
+421 
-434 VALVRVTKTPYANAC
+434 
-449 VKVLTLRDIPLKEK
+449 
-463 AAVLG
+463 
-468 KASDSVLLMQQTQL
+468 
-482 FGGEHMAF
+482 
-490 SLSQTTPNTV
+490 
-500 HAMPGKYGDYGIPM
+500 
-514 QGTSTGD
+514 
-521 AARLIG
+521 
-527 YYWEHLNDPEW
+527 
-538 VPVSKGGS
+538 
-546 YSRWCGLNS
+546 

-836 LALLNSKVFDFFVRL
+836 LALFNSKVFDFFVRL

>member
-1 MGYISAQQA
+1 MSNQIHIIQNAITTTISEIFRGDFRRICEVKKAVLHLEAIYFCHGTCYLLKRENMPIKDQLALYQRIELIPQSTTEFFENNRECIINNWPEESALAAKPEILYDALLASEFCVQPERVGYKIDKVSRDIAGAYYTSSDFSAQITYRALESYMDRKRRRAIDSDSFACCNEYENITFLDYSCGCGEFLLAVIQYFDNHVLGYSRKKLATQLRGVDVNPIALMITIARIVSAVEAEDDENLLREVAKNFIVGNPLLHSDKIAPLEVRFDNFALNRLYAETEGINCLELEQQNLVVLGNPPWEKLRFEERAFFRPVCPAISA
-10 ATKWG
+10 
-15 ISKRRVQVL
+15 ISQKNKR
-24 CTENRIKNATRIGNM
+24 EKEI
-39 WVVPE
+39 
-44 DALKPADGRV
+44 
-54 QTHHTVESPT
+54 
-64 ARAART
+64 
-70 ALKKLTVNAYQEIN
+70 KKLAVNW
-84 GKLNNPSTSKMVF
+84 L
-97 VSLLATTIFC
+97 
-107 DIQNDES
+107 
-114 SNEKDDVFL
+114 
-123 MISSELLEIEFK
+123 ELLEYYQLLQDDYASVKK
-135 ESSRRSFWEMFS
+135 EIPKHPLLKV
-147 SLVSDFEKYIYRYA
+147 SLVGE
-161 DYVDDILSW
+161 
-170 AYQYVNKL
+170 
-178 SLDSGL
+178 
-184 ESTQFFTEEYMIEYL
+184 
-199 TKGIPRTTTASSVY
+199 
-213 LDPACGG
+213 
-220 GNFLSHILNQLFV
+220 LN
-233 LRYRELDNPIA
+233 
-244 CIENIFNA
+244 
-252 LYGYELDPNLA
+252 
-263 AVASVNLKLKALMLL
+263 
-278 AKVQQVSTVDWR
+278 T
-290 LFCPNI
+290 
-296 FTSVEPNGF
+296 
-305 GFLEADFSTH
+305 
-315 RIRRVADGKRE
+315 
-326 NLESMTAV
+326 
-334 ATEIYTN
+334 
-341 PPFQT
+341 
-346 VKGMASSMKEHL
+346 
-358 KKHFPNAKCDLCNAF
+358 
-373 ILQCIDKIQTGGT
+373 
-386 IGLVTQSSWMYLDSF
+386 
-401 ENLRRELIT
+401 
-410 NNTIESIADLG
+410 
-421 SGAFYDLSGEKAN
+421 
-434 VALVRVTKTPYANAC
+434 
-449 VKVLTLRDIPLKEK
+449 
-463 AAVLG
+463 
-468 KASDSVLLMQQTQL
+468 
-482 FGGEHMAF
+482 
-490 SLSQTTPNTV
+490 
-500 HAMPGKYGDYGIPM
+500 
-514 QGTSTGD
+514 
-521 AARLIG
+521 
-527 YYWEHLNDPEW
+527 
-538 VPVSKGGS
+538 
-546 YSRWCGLNS
+546 
-555 YAMFAELASRLTEKD
+555 YAMFAELASRLTEKG

-836 LALLNSKVFDFFVRL
+836 LALFNSKVFDFFVRL

>member
-1 MGYISAQQA
+1 MSNQIHIIQNAITTTISEIFRGDFRRICEVKKAVLHLEAIYFCHGTCYLLKRENMPIKDQLALYQRIELIPQSTTEFFENNRECIINNWPEESALAAKPEILYDALLASEFCVQPERVGYKIDKVSRDIAGAYYTSSDFSAQITYRALESYMDRKRRRAIDSDSFACCNEYENITFLDYSCGCGEFLLAVIQYFDNHVLGYSRKKLATQLRGVDVNPIALMITIARIVAAVEAEDDENLLREVAKNFIVGNPLLHSDKIAPLEVRFDNFALNRLYAETEGINCLELEQQNLVVLGNPPWEKLRFEERAFFRPVCPAISA
-10 ATKWG
+10 
-15 ISKRRVQVL
+15 ISQKNKR
-24 CTENRIKNATRIGNM
+24 EKEI
-39 WVVPE
+39 
-44 DALKPADGRV
+44 
-54 QTHHTVESPT
+54 
-64 ARAART
+64 
-70 ALKKLTVNAYQEIN
+70 KKLAVNW
-84 GKLNNPSTSKMVF
+84 L
-97 VSLLATTIFC
+97 
-107 DIQNDES
+107 
-114 SNEKDDVFL
+114 
-123 MISSELLEIEFK
+123 ELLEYYQLLQDDYASVKK
-135 ESSRRSFWEMFS
+135 EIPKHPLLKV
-147 SLVSDFEKYIYRYA
+147 SLVGE
-161 DYVDDILSW
+161 
-170 AYQYVNKL
+170 
-178 SLDSGL
+178 
-184 ESTQFFTEEYMIEYL
+184 
-199 TKGIPRTTTASSVY
+199 
-213 LDPACGG
+213 
-220 GNFLSHILNQLFV
+220 LN
-233 LRYRELDNPIA
+233 
-244 CIENIFNA
+244 
-252 LYGYELDPNLA
+252 
-263 AVASVNLKLKALMLL
+263 
-278 AKVQQVSTVDWR
+278 T
-290 LFCPNI
+290 
-296 FTSVEPNGF
+296 
-305 GFLEADFSTH
+305 
-315 RIRRVADGKRE
+315 
-326 NLESMTAV
+326 
-334 ATEIYTN
+334 
-341 PPFQT
+341 
-346 VKGMASSMKEHL
+346 
-358 KKHFPNAKCDLCNAF
+358 
-373 ILQCIDKIQTGGT
+373 
-386 IGLVTQSSWMYLDSF
+386 
-401 ENLRRELIT
+401 
-410 NNTIESIADLG
+410 
-421 SGAFYDLSGEKAN
+421 
-434 VALVRVTKTPYANAC
+434 
-449 VKVLTLRDIPLKEK
+449 
-463 AAVLG
+463 
-468 KASDSVLLMQQTQL
+468 
-482 FGGEHMAF
+482 
-490 SLSQTTPNTV
+490 
-500 HAMPGKYGDYGIPM
+500 
-514 QGTSTGD
+514 
-521 AARLIG
+521 
-527 YYWEHLNDPEW
+527 
-538 VPVSKGGS
+538 
-546 YSRWCGLNS
+546 

-765 PKPAPECRYF
+765 PKLAPECRYF

-836 LALLNSKVFDFFVRL
+836 LALFNSKVFDFFVRL

>member
-1 MGYISAQQA
+1 MSNQIHIIQNAITTTISEIFRGDFRRICEVKKAVLHLEVIYFCHGTCYLLKRENMPIKDQLALYQRIELIPQSTTEFFENNRECIINNWPEESALAAKPEILYDALLASEFCVQPERVGYKIDKVSRDIAGAYYTSSDFSAQITYRALESYMDRKRRRAIDSDSFACCNEYENITFLDYSCGCGEFLLAVIQYFDNHVLGYSRKKLATQLRGVDVNPIALMITIARIVSAVEAEDDENLLREVAKNFIVGNPLLHSDKIAPLEVRFDNFALNRLYAETEGINCLELEQQNLVVLGNPPWEKLRFEERAFFRPVCPAISA
-10 ATKWG
+10 
-15 ISKRRVQVL
+15 ISQKNKR
-24 CTENRIKNATRIGNM
+24 EKEI
-39 WVVPE
+39 
-44 DALKPADGRV
+44 
-54 QTHHTVESPT
+54 
-64 ARAART
+64 
-70 ALKKLTVNAYQEIN
+70 KKLAVNW
-84 GKLNNPSTSKMVF
+84 L
-97 VSLLATTIFC
+97 
-107 DIQNDES
+107 
-114 SNEKDDVFL
+114 
-123 MISSELLEIEFK
+123 ELLEYYQLLQDDYASVKK
-135 ESSRRSFWEMFS
+135 EIPKHPLLKV
-147 SLVSDFEKYIYRYA
+147 SLVGE
-161 DYVDDILSW
+161 
-170 AYQYVNKL
+170 
-178 SLDSGL
+178 
-184 ESTQFFTEEYMIEYL
+184 
-199 TKGIPRTTTASSVY
+199 
-213 LDPACGG
+213 
-220 GNFLSHILNQLFV
+220 LN
-233 LRYRELDNPIA
+233 
-244 CIENIFNA
+244 
-252 LYGYELDPNLA
+252 
-263 AVASVNLKLKALMLL
+263 
-278 AKVQQVSTVDWR
+278 T
-290 LFCPNI
+290 
-296 FTSVEPNGF
+296 
-305 GFLEADFSTH
+305 
-315 RIRRVADGKRE
+315 
-326 NLESMTAV
+326 
-334 ATEIYTN
+334 
-341 PPFQT
+341 
-346 VKGMASSMKEHL
+346 
-358 KKHFPNAKCDLCNAF
+358 
-373 ILQCIDKIQTGGT
+373 
-386 IGLVTQSSWMYLDSF
+386 
-401 ENLRRELIT
+401 
-410 NNTIESIADLG
+410 
-421 SGAFYDLSGEKAN
+421 
-434 VALVRVTKTPYANAC
+434 
-449 VKVLTLRDIPLKEK
+449 
-463 AAVLG
+463 
-468 KASDSVLLMQQTQL
+468 
-482 FGGEHMAF
+482 
-490 SLSQTTPNTV
+490 
-500 HAMPGKYGDYGIPM
+500 
-514 QGTSTGD
+514 
-521 AARLIG
+521 
-527 YYWEHLNDPEW
+527 
-538 VPVSKGGS
+538 
-546 YSRWCGLNS
+546 

-836 LALLNSKVFDFFVRL
+836 LALFNSKVFDFFVRL

>member
-1 MGYISAQQA
+1 MSNQIHIIQNAITTTISEIFRGEFRRICEVKKAVLHLEAIYFCHGTCYLLKRENMPIKDQLALYQRIELIPQSTTEFFENNRECIINNWPEESALAAKPEILYDALLASEFCVQPERVGYKIDKVSRDIAGAYYTSSDFSAQITYRALESYMDRKRRRAIDSDSFACCNEYENITFLDYSCGCGEFLLAVIQYFDNHVLGYSRKKLATQLRGVDVNPIALMITIARIVSAVEAEDDENLLREVAKNFIVGNPLLHSDKIAPLEVRFDNFALNRLYAETEGINCLELEQQNLVVLGNPPWEKLRFEERAFFRPVCPAISA
-10 ATKWG
+10 
-15 ISKRRVQVL
+15 ISQKNKR
-24 CTENRIKNATRIGNM
+24 EKEI
-39 WVVPE
+39 
-44 DALKPADGRV
+44 
-54 QTHHTVESPT
+54 
-64 ARAART
+64 
-70 ALKKLTVNAYQEIN
+70 KKLAVNW
-84 GKLNNPSTSKMVF
+84 L
-97 VSLLATTIFC
+97 
-107 DIQNDES
+107 
-114 SNEKDDVFL
+114 
-123 MISSELLEIEFK
+123 ELLEYYQLLQDDYASVKK
-135 ESSRRSFWEMFS
+135 EIPKHPLLKV
-147 SLVSDFEKYIYRYA
+147 SLVGE
-161 DYVDDILSW
+161 
-170 AYQYVNKL
+170 
-178 SLDSGL
+178 
-184 ESTQFFTEEYMIEYL
+184 
-199 TKGIPRTTTASSVY
+199 
-213 LDPACGG
+213 
-220 GNFLSHILNQLFV
+220 LN
-233 LRYRELDNPIA
+233 
-244 CIENIFNA
+244 
-252 LYGYELDPNLA
+252 
-263 AVASVNLKLKALMLL
+263 
-278 AKVQQVSTVDWR
+278 T
-290 LFCPNI
+290 
-296 FTSVEPNGF
+296 
-305 GFLEADFSTH
+305 
-315 RIRRVADGKRE
+315 
-326 NLESMTAV
+326 
-334 ATEIYTN
+334 
-341 PPFQT
+341 
-346 VKGMASSMKEHL
+346 
-358 KKHFPNAKCDLCNAF
+358 
-373 ILQCIDKIQTGGT
+373 
-386 IGLVTQSSWMYLDSF
+386 
-401 ENLRRELIT
+401 
-410 NNTIESIADLG
+410 
-421 SGAFYDLSGEKAN
+421 
-434 VALVRVTKTPYANAC
+434 
-449 VKVLTLRDIPLKEK
+449 
-463 AAVLG
+463 
-468 KASDSVLLMQQTQL
+468 
-482 FGGEHMAF
+482 
-490 SLSQTTPNTV
+490 
-500 HAMPGKYGDYGIPM
+500 
-514 QGTSTGD
+514 
-521 AARLIG
+521 
-527 YYWEHLNDPEW
+527 
-538 VPVSKGGS
+538 
-546 YSRWCGLNS
+546 

-647 SSVPINVTSEELEL
+647 SSVPITVTSEELEL

-693 EFPKC
+693 EFSKC

-836 LALLNSKVFDFFVRL
+836 LALFNSKVFDFFVRL

>member
-1 MGYISAQQA
+1 MSNQIHIIQNAITTTISEIFRGDFRRICEVKKAVLHLEAIYFCHGTCYLLKRENMPIKDQLALYQRIELIPQSTTEFFENNRECIINNWPEESALAAKPEILYDALLASEFCVQPERVGYKIDKVSRDIAGAYYTSSDFSAQITYRALESYMDRKRRRAIDSDSFACCNEYENITFLDYSCGCGEFLLAVIQYFDNHVLGYSRKKLATQLRGVDVNPIALMITIARIVSAVEAEDDENLLREVAKNFIVGNPLLHSDKIAPLEVRFDNFALNRLYAETEGINCLELEQQNLVVLGNPPWEKLRFEERAFFRPVCPAISA
-10 ATKWG
+10 
-15 ISKRRVQVL
+15 ISQKNKR
-24 CTENRIKNATRIGNM
+24 EKEI
-39 WVVPE
+39 
-44 DALKPADGRV
+44 
-54 QTHHTVESPT
+54 
-64 ARAART
+64 
-70 ALKKLTVNAYQEIN
+70 KKLAVNW
-84 GKLNNPSTSKMVF
+84 L
-97 VSLLATTIFC
+97 
-107 DIQNDES
+107 
-114 SNEKDDVFL
+114 
-123 MISSELLEIEFK
+123 ELLEYYQLLQDDYASVKK
-135 ESSRRSFWEMFS
+135 EIPKHPLLKV
-147 SLVSDFEKYIYRYA
+147 SLVGE
-161 DYVDDILSW
+161 
-170 AYQYVNKL
+170 
-178 SLDSGL
+178 
-184 ESTQFFTEEYMIEYL
+184 
-199 TKGIPRTTTASSVY
+199 
-213 LDPACGG
+213 
-220 GNFLSHILNQLFV
+220 LN
-233 LRYRELDNPIA
+233 
-244 CIENIFNA
+244 
-252 LYGYELDPNLA
+252 
-263 AVASVNLKLKALMLL
+263 
-278 AKVQQVSTVDWR
+278 T
-290 LFCPNI
+290 
-296 FTSVEPNGF
+296 
-305 GFLEADFSTH
+305 
-315 RIRRVADGKRE
+315 
-326 NLESMTAV
+326 
-334 ATEIYTN
+334 
-341 PPFQT
+341 
-346 VKGMASSMKEHL
+346 
-358 KKHFPNAKCDLCNAF
+358 
-373 ILQCIDKIQTGGT
+373 
-386 IGLVTQSSWMYLDSF
+386 
-401 ENLRRELIT
+401 
-410 NNTIESIADLG
+410 
-421 SGAFYDLSGEKAN
+421 
-434 VALVRVTKTPYANAC
+434 
-449 VKVLTLRDIPLKEK
+449 
-463 AAVLG
+463 
-468 KASDSVLLMQQTQL
+468 
-482 FGGEHMAF
+482 
-490 SLSQTTPNTV
+490 
-500 HAMPGKYGDYGIPM
+500 
-514 QGTSTGD
+514 
-521 AARLIG
+521 
-527 YYWEHLNDPEW
+527 
-538 VPVSKGGS
+538 
-546 YSRWCGLNS
+546 

-570 GFAAIIVKSALV
+570 GFAAIIAKSALV

-765 PKPAPECRYF
+765 PKPALECRYF

-836 LALLNSKVFDFFVRL
+836 LALFNSKVFDFFVRL

>member
-1 MGYISAQQA
+1 MSNQIHIIQNAITTTISEIFRGDFRRICEVKKAVLHLEAIYFCHGTCYLLKRKNMPIKDQLALYQRIELIPQSTTEFFENNRECIINNWPEESALAAKPEILYDALLASEFCVQPERVGYKIDKVSRDIAGAYYTSSDFSAQITYRALESYMDRKRRRAIDSDSFACCNEYENITFLDYSCGCGEFLLAVIQYFDNHVLGYSRKKLATQLRGVDVNPIALMITIARIVSAVEAEDDENLLREVTKNFIVGNPLLHSDKIAPLEVRFDNFALNRLYAETEGINCLELEQQNLVVLGNPPWEKLRFEERAFFRPVCPAISA
-10 ATKWG
+10 
-15 ISKRRVQVL
+15 ISQKNKR
-24 CTENRIKNATRIGNM
+24 EKEI
-39 WVVPE
+39 
-44 DALKPADGRV
+44 
-54 QTHHTVESPT
+54 
-64 ARAART
+64 
-70 ALKKLTVNAYQEIN
+70 KKLAVNW
-84 GKLNNPSTSKMVF
+84 L
-97 VSLLATTIFC
+97 
-107 DIQNDES
+107 
-114 SNEKDDVFL
+114 
-123 MISSELLEIEFK
+123 ELLEYYQLLQDDYASVKK
-135 ESSRRSFWEMFS
+135 EIPKHPLLKV
-147 SLVSDFEKYIYRYA
+147 SLVGE
-161 DYVDDILSW
+161 
-170 AYQYVNKL
+170 
-178 SLDSGL
+178 
-184 ESTQFFTEEYMIEYL
+184 
-199 TKGIPRTTTASSVY
+199 
-213 LDPACGG
+213 
-220 GNFLSHILNQLFV
+220 LN
-233 LRYRELDNPIA
+233 
-244 CIENIFNA
+244 
-252 LYGYELDPNLA
+252 
-263 AVASVNLKLKALMLL
+263 
-278 AKVQQVSTVDWR
+278 T
-290 LFCPNI
+290 
-296 FTSVEPNGF
+296 
-305 GFLEADFSTH
+305 
-315 RIRRVADGKRE
+315 
-326 NLESMTAV
+326 
-334 ATEIYTN
+334 
-341 PPFQT
+341 
-346 VKGMASSMKEHL
+346 
-358 KKHFPNAKCDLCNAF
+358 
-373 ILQCIDKIQTGGT
+373 
-386 IGLVTQSSWMYLDSF
+386 
-401 ENLRRELIT
+401 
-410 NNTIESIADLG
+410 
-421 SGAFYDLSGEKAN
+421 
-434 VALVRVTKTPYANAC
+434 
-449 VKVLTLRDIPLKEK
+449 
-463 AAVLG
+463 
-468 KASDSVLLMQQTQL
+468 
-482 FGGEHMAF
+482 
-490 SLSQTTPNTV
+490 
-500 HAMPGKYGDYGIPM
+500 
-514 QGTSTGD
+514 
-521 AARLIG
+521 
-527 YYWEHLNDPEW
+527 
-538 VPVSKGGS
+538 
-546 YSRWCGLNS
+546 

-836 LALLNSKVFDFFVRL
+836 LALFNSKVFDFFVRL

>member
-1 MGYISAQQA
+1 MSNQIHIIQNAITTTISEIFRGDFRRICEVKKAVLHLEAIYFCHGTCYLLKRENMPIKDQLALYQRIELIPQSTTEFFENNRECIINNWPEESALAAKPEILYDALLASEFCVQPERVGYKIDKVSRDIAGAYYTSSDFSAQITYRALESYMDRKRRRAIDSDSFACCNEYENITFLDYSCGCGEFLLAVIQYFDNHVLGYSRKKLATQLRGVDVNPIALMITIARIVSAVEAEDDENLLREVAKNFIVGNPLLHSDKIAPLEVRFDNFALNRLYAETEGINCLELEQQNLVVLGNPPWEKLRFEERAFFRPVCPAISA
-10 ATKWG
+10 
-15 ISKRRVQVL
+15 ISQKNKR
-24 CTENRIKNATRIGNM
+24 EKEI
-39 WVVPE
+39 
-44 DALKPADGRV
+44 
-54 QTHHTVESPT
+54 
-64 ARAART
+64 
-70 ALKKLTVNAYQEIN
+70 KKLAVNW
-84 GKLNNPSTSKMVF
+84 L
-97 VSLLATTIFC
+97 
-107 DIQNDES
+107 
-114 SNEKDDVFL
+114 
-123 MISSELLEIEFK
+123 ELLEYYQLLQDDYASVKK
-135 ESSRRSFWEMFS
+135 EIPKHPLLKV
-147 SLVSDFEKYIYRYA
+147 SLVGE
-161 DYVDDILSW
+161 
-170 AYQYVNKL
+170 
-178 SLDSGL
+178 
-184 ESTQFFTEEYMIEYL
+184 
-199 TKGIPRTTTASSVY
+199 
-213 LDPACGG
+213 
-220 GNFLSHILNQLFV
+220 LN
-233 LRYRELDNPIA
+233 
-244 CIENIFNA
+244 
-252 LYGYELDPNLA
+252 
-263 AVASVNLKLKALMLL
+263 
-278 AKVQQVSTVDWR
+278 T
-290 LFCPNI
+290 
-296 FTSVEPNGF
+296 
-305 GFLEADFSTH
+305 
-315 RIRRVADGKRE
+315 
-326 NLESMTAV
+326 
-334 ATEIYTN
+334 
-341 PPFQT
+341 
-346 VKGMASSMKEHL
+346 
-358 KKHFPNAKCDLCNAF
+358 
-373 ILQCIDKIQTGGT
+373 
-386 IGLVTQSSWMYLDSF
+386 
-401 ENLRRELIT
+401 
-410 NNTIESIADLG
+410 
-421 SGAFYDLSGEKAN
+421 
-434 VALVRVTKTPYANAC
+434 
-449 VKVLTLRDIPLKEK
+449 
-463 AAVLG
+463 
-468 KASDSVLLMQQTQL
+468 
-482 FGGEHMAF
+482 
-490 SLSQTTPNTV
+490 
-500 HAMPGKYGDYGIPM
+500 
-514 QGTSTGD
+514 
-521 AARLIG
+521 
-527 YYWEHLNDPEW
+527 
-538 VPVSKGGS
+538 
-546 YSRWCGLNS
+546 

-754 ARRQPGDSFVA
+754 ARRQPSDSFVA
-765 PKPAPECRYF
+765 PKLAPECRYF

-836 LALLNSKVFDFFVRL
+836 LALFNSKVFDFFVRL

>member
-1 MGYISAQQA
+1 MSNQIHIIQNAITTTISEIFRGDFRRICEVKKAVLHLEAIYFCHGTCYLLKRENMPIKDQLALYQRIELIPQSTTEFFENNRECIINNWPEESALAAKPEILYDALLASEFCVQPERVGYKIDKVSRDIAGAYYTSSDFSAQITYRALESYMDRKRRRAIDSDSFACCNEYENITFLDYSCGCGEFLLAVIQYFDNHVLGYSRKKLATQLRGVDVNPIALMITIARIVSAVEAEDDENLLREVAKNFIVGNPLLHSDKIAPLEVRFDNFALNRLYAETEGINCLELEQQNLVVLGNPPWEKLRFEERAFFRPVCPAISA
-10 ATKWG
+10 
-15 ISKRRVQVL
+15 ISQKNKR
-24 CTENRIKNATRIGNM
+24 EKEI
-39 WVVPE
+39 
-44 DALKPADGRV
+44 
-54 QTHHTVESPT
+54 
-64 ARAART
+64 
-70 ALKKLTVNAYQEIN
+70 KKLAVNW
-84 GKLNNPSTSKMVF
+84 L
-97 VSLLATTIFC
+97 
-107 DIQNDES
+107 
-114 SNEKDDVFL
+114 
-123 MISSELLEIEFK
+123 ELLEYYQLLQDDYASVKK
-135 ESSRRSFWEMFS
+135 EIPKHPLLKV
-147 SLVSDFEKYIYRYA
+147 SLVGE
-161 DYVDDILSW
+161 
-170 AYQYVNKL
+170 
-178 SLDSGL
+178 
-184 ESTQFFTEEYMIEYL
+184 
-199 TKGIPRTTTASSVY
+199 
-213 LDPACGG
+213 
-220 GNFLSHILNQLFV
+220 LN
-233 LRYRELDNPIA
+233 
-244 CIENIFNA
+244 
-252 LYGYELDPNLA
+252 
-263 AVASVNLKLKALMLL
+263 
-278 AKVQQVSTVDWR
+278 T
-290 LFCPNI
+290 
-296 FTSVEPNGF
+296 
-305 GFLEADFSTH
+305 
-315 RIRRVADGKRE
+315 
-326 NLESMTAV
+326 
-334 ATEIYTN
+334 
-341 PPFQT
+341 
-346 VKGMASSMKEHL
+346 
-358 KKHFPNAKCDLCNAF
+358 
-373 ILQCIDKIQTGGT
+373 
-386 IGLVTQSSWMYLDSF
+386 
-401 ENLRRELIT
+401 
-410 NNTIESIADLG
+410 
-421 SGAFYDLSGEKAN
+421 
-434 VALVRVTKTPYANAC
+434 
-449 VKVLTLRDIPLKEK
+449 
-463 AAVLG
+463 
-468 KASDSVLLMQQTQL
+468 
-482 FGGEHMAF
+482 
-490 SLSQTTPNTV
+490 
-500 HAMPGKYGDYGIPM
+500 
-514 QGTSTGD
+514 
-521 AARLIG
+521 
-527 YYWEHLNDPEW
+527 
-538 VPVSKGGS
+538 
-546 YSRWCGLNS
+546 

-765 PKPAPECRYF
+765 PKLAPECRYF

-836 LALLNSKVFDFFVRL
+836 LALFNSKVFDFFVRL

-954 KA
+954 KAQ

>member
-1 MGYISAQQA
+1 MSNQIHIIQNAITTTISEIFRGDFRRICEVKKAVLHLEAIYFCHGTCYLLKRENMPIKDQLALYQRIELIPQSTTEFFENNRECIINNWPEESALAAKPEILYDALLASEFCVQPERVGYKIDKVSRDIAGAYYTSSDFSAQITYRALESYMDRKRRRAIDSDSFACCNEYENITFLDYSCGCGEFLLAVIQYFDNHVLGYSRKKLATQLRGVDVNPIALMITIARIVSAVEAEDDENLLREVAKNFIVGNPLLHSDKIAPLEVRFDNFALNRLYAETEGINCLELEQQNLVVLGNPPWEKLRFEERAFFRPVCPAISA
-10 ATKWG
+10 
-15 ISKRRVQVL
+15 ISQKNKR
-24 CTENRIKNATRIGNM
+24 EKEI
-39 WVVPE
+39 
-44 DALKPADGRV
+44 
-54 QTHHTVESPT
+54 
-64 ARAART
+64 
-70 ALKKLTVNAYQEIN
+70 KKLAVNW
-84 GKLNNPSTSKMVF
+84 L
-97 VSLLATTIFC
+97 
-107 DIQNDES
+107 
-114 SNEKDDVFL
+114 
-123 MISSELLEIEFK
+123 ELLEYYQLLQDDYASVKK
-135 ESSRRSFWEMFS
+135 EIPKHPLLKV
-147 SLVSDFEKYIYRYA
+147 SLVGE
-161 DYVDDILSW
+161 
-170 AYQYVNKL
+170 
-178 SLDSGL
+178 
-184 ESTQFFTEEYMIEYL
+184 
-199 TKGIPRTTTASSVY
+199 
-213 LDPACGG
+213 
-220 GNFLSHILNQLFV
+220 LN
-233 LRYRELDNPIA
+233 
-244 CIENIFNA
+244 
-252 LYGYELDPNLA
+252 
-263 AVASVNLKLKALMLL
+263 
-278 AKVQQVSTVDWR
+278 T
-290 LFCPNI
+290 
-296 FTSVEPNGF
+296 
-305 GFLEADFSTH
+305 
-315 RIRRVADGKRE
+315 
-326 NLESMTAV
+326 
-334 ATEIYTN
+334 
-341 PPFQT
+341 
-346 VKGMASSMKEHL
+346 
-358 KKHFPNAKCDLCNAF
+358 
-373 ILQCIDKIQTGGT
+373 
-386 IGLVTQSSWMYLDSF
+386 
-401 ENLRRELIT
+401 
-410 NNTIESIADLG
+410 
-421 SGAFYDLSGEKAN
+421 
-434 VALVRVTKTPYANAC
+434 
-449 VKVLTLRDIPLKEK
+449 
-463 AAVLG
+463 
-468 KASDSVLLMQQTQL
+468 
-482 FGGEHMAF
+482 
-490 SLSQTTPNTV
+490 
-500 HAMPGKYGDYGIPM
+500 
-514 QGTSTGD
+514 
-521 AARLIG
+521 
-527 YYWEHLNDPEW
+527 
-538 VPVSKGGS
+538 
-546 YSRWCGLNS
+546 

-570 GFAAIIVKSALV
+570 GFAAIIAKSALV

-715 KSEKTRV
+715 KAEKTRV

-836 LALLNSKVFDFFVRL
+836 LALFNSKVFDFFVRL

>member
-1 MGYISAQQA
+1 MSNQIHIIQNAITTTISGIFRGDFRRICEVKKAVLHLEAIYFCHGTCYLLKRENMPIKDQLALYQRIELIPQSTTEFFENNRECIINNWPEESALAAKPEILYDALLASEFCVQPERVGYKIDKVSRDIAGAYYTSSDFSAQITYRALESYMDRKRRRAIDSDSFACCNEYENITFLDYSCGCGEFLLAVIQYFDNHVLGYSRKKLATQLRGVDVNPIALMITIARIVSAVEAEDDENLLREVAKDFIVGNPLLHSDKIAPLEVRFDNFALNRLYAETEGINCLELEQQNLVVLGNPPWEKLRFEERAFFRPVCPAISA
-10 ATKWG
+10 
-15 ISKRRVQVL
+15 ISQKNKR
-24 CTENRIKNATRIGNM
+24 EKEI
-39 WVVPE
+39 
-44 DALKPADGRV
+44 
-54 QTHHTVESPT
+54 
-64 ARAART
+64 
-70 ALKKLTVNAYQEIN
+70 KKLAVNW
-84 GKLNNPSTSKMVF
+84 L
-97 VSLLATTIFC
+97 
-107 DIQNDES
+107 
-114 SNEKDDVFL
+114 
-123 MISSELLEIEFK
+123 ELLEYYQLLQDDYASVKK
-135 ESSRRSFWEMFS
+135 EIPKHPLLKV
-147 SLVSDFEKYIYRYA
+147 SLVGE
-161 DYVDDILSW
+161 
-170 AYQYVNKL
+170 
-178 SLDSGL
+178 
-184 ESTQFFTEEYMIEYL
+184 
-199 TKGIPRTTTASSVY
+199 
-213 LDPACGG
+213 
-220 GNFLSHILNQLFV
+220 LN
-233 LRYRELDNPIA
+233 
-244 CIENIFNA
+244 
-252 LYGYELDPNLA
+252 
-263 AVASVNLKLKALMLL
+263 
-278 AKVQQVSTVDWR
+278 T
-290 LFCPNI
+290 
-296 FTSVEPNGF
+296 
-305 GFLEADFSTH
+305 
-315 RIRRVADGKRE
+315 
-326 NLESMTAV
+326 
-334 ATEIYTN
+334 
-341 PPFQT
+341 
-346 VKGMASSMKEHL
+346 
-358 KKHFPNAKCDLCNAF
+358 
-373 ILQCIDKIQTGGT
+373 
-386 IGLVTQSSWMYLDSF
+386 
-401 ENLRRELIT
+401 
-410 NNTIESIADLG
+410 
-421 SGAFYDLSGEKAN
+421 
-434 VALVRVTKTPYANAC
+434 
-449 VKVLTLRDIPLKEK
+449 
-463 AAVLG
+463 
-468 KASDSVLLMQQTQL
+468 
-482 FGGEHMAF
+482 
-490 SLSQTTPNTV
+490 
-500 HAMPGKYGDYGIPM
+500 
-514 QGTSTGD
+514 
-521 AARLIG
+521 
-527 YYWEHLNDPEW
+527 
-538 VPVSKGGS
+538 
-546 YSRWCGLNS
+546 

-647 SSVPINVTSEELEL
+647 SSVPITVTSEELEL

-781 ESFLDR
+781 GSFLDR

-836 LALLNSKVFDFFVRL
+836 LALFNSKVFDFFVRL

>member
-1 MGYISAQQA
+1 MSNQIHIIQNAITTTISEIFRGDFRRICEVKKAVLHLEAIYFCHGTCYLLKRENMPIKDQLALYQRIELIPQSTTEFFENNRECIINNWPEESALAAKPEILYDALLASEFCVQPERVGYKIDKVSRDIAGAYYTSSDFSAQITYRALESYMDRKRRRAIDSDSFACCNEYENITFLDYSCGCGEFLLAVIQYFDNHVLGYSRKKLATQLRGVDVNPIALMITIARIVSAVEAEDDENLLREVAKNFIVGNPLLHSDKIAPLEVRFDNFALNRLYAETEGINCLELEQQNLVVLGNPPWEKLRFEERAFFRPVCPAISA
-10 ATKWG
+10 
-15 ISKRRVQVL
+15 ISQKNKR
-24 CTENRIKNATRIGNM
+24 EKEI
-39 WVVPE
+39 
-44 DALKPADGRV
+44 
-54 QTHHTVESPT
+54 
-64 ARAART
+64 
-70 ALKKLTVNAYQEIN
+70 KKLAVNW
-84 GKLNNPSTSKMVF
+84 L
-97 VSLLATTIFC
+97 
-107 DIQNDES
+107 
-114 SNEKDDVFL
+114 
-123 MISSELLEIEFK
+123 ELLEYYQLLQDDYASVKK
-135 ESSRRSFWEMFS
+135 EIPKHPLLKV
-147 SLVSDFEKYIYRYA
+147 SLVGE
-161 DYVDDILSW
+161 
-170 AYQYVNKL
+170 
-178 SLDSGL
+178 
-184 ESTQFFTEEYMIEYL
+184 
-199 TKGIPRTTTASSVY
+199 
-213 LDPACGG
+213 
-220 GNFLSHILNQLFV
+220 LN
-233 LRYRELDNPIA
+233 
-244 CIENIFNA
+244 
-252 LYGYELDPNLA
+252 
-263 AVASVNLKLKALMLL
+263 
-278 AKVQQVSTVDWR
+278 T
-290 LFCPNI
+290 
-296 FTSVEPNGF
+296 
-305 GFLEADFSTH
+305 
-315 RIRRVADGKRE
+315 
-326 NLESMTAV
+326 
-334 ATEIYTN
+334 
-341 PPFQT
+341 
-346 VKGMASSMKEHL
+346 
-358 KKHFPNAKCDLCNAF
+358 
-373 ILQCIDKIQTGGT
+373 
-386 IGLVTQSSWMYLDSF
+386 
-401 ENLRRELIT
+401 
-410 NNTIESIADLG
+410 
-421 SGAFYDLSGEKAN
+421 
-434 VALVRVTKTPYANAC
+434 
-449 VKVLTLRDIPLKEK
+449 
-463 AAVLG
+463 
-468 KASDSVLLMQQTQL
+468 
-482 FGGEHMAF
+482 
-490 SLSQTTPNTV
+490 
-500 HAMPGKYGDYGIPM
+500 
-514 QGTSTGD
+514 
-521 AARLIG
+521 
-527 YYWEHLNDPEW
+527 
-538 VPVSKGGS
+538 
-546 YSRWCGLNS
+546 

-836 LALLNSKVFDFFVRL
+836 LALFNSKVFDFFVRL

-938 MYGLTS
+938 MYSLTS

>member
-1 MGYISAQQA
+1 MSNQIHIIQNAITTTISEIFRGDFRRICEVKKAVLHLEAIYFCHGTCYLLKRENMPIKDQLALYQRIELIPQSTTEFFENNRECIINNWPEESALAAKPEILYDALLASEFCVQPERVGYKIDKVSRDIAGAYYTSSDFSAQITYRALESYMDRKRRRAIDSDSFACCNEYENITFLDYSCGCGEFLLAVIQYFDNHVLGYSRKKLATQLRGVDVNPIALMITIARIVSAVEAEDDENLLREVAKNFIVGNPLLHSDKIAPLEVRFDNFALNRLYAETEGINCLELEQQNLVVLGNPPWEKLRFEERAFFRPVCPAISA
-10 ATKWG
+10 
-15 ISKRRVQVL
+15 ISQKNKR
-24 CTENRIKNATRIGNM
+24 EKEI
-39 WVVPE
+39 
-44 DALKPADGRV
+44 
-54 QTHHTVESPT
+54 
-64 ARAART
+64 
-70 ALKKLTVNAYQEIN
+70 KKLAVNW
-84 GKLNNPSTSKMVF
+84 L
-97 VSLLATTIFC
+97 
-107 DIQNDES
+107 
-114 SNEKDDVFL
+114 
-123 MISSELLEIEFK
+123 ELLEYYQLLQDDYASVKK
-135 ESSRRSFWEMFS
+135 EIPKHPLLKV
-147 SLVSDFEKYIYRYA
+147 SLVGE
-161 DYVDDILSW
+161 
-170 AYQYVNKL
+170 
-178 SLDSGL
+178 
-184 ESTQFFTEEYMIEYL
+184 
-199 TKGIPRTTTASSVY
+199 
-213 LDPACGG
+213 
-220 GNFLSHILNQLFV
+220 LN
-233 LRYRELDNPIA
+233 
-244 CIENIFNA
+244 
-252 LYGYELDPNLA
+252 
-263 AVASVNLKLKALMLL
+263 
-278 AKVQQVSTVDWR
+278 T
-290 LFCPNI
+290 
-296 FTSVEPNGF
+296 
-305 GFLEADFSTH
+305 
-315 RIRRVADGKRE
+315 
-326 NLESMTAV
+326 
-334 ATEIYTN
+334 
-341 PPFQT
+341 
-346 VKGMASSMKEHL
+346 
-358 KKHFPNAKCDLCNAF
+358 
-373 ILQCIDKIQTGGT
+373 
-386 IGLVTQSSWMYLDSF
+386 
-401 ENLRRELIT
+401 
-410 NNTIESIADLG
+410 
-421 SGAFYDLSGEKAN
+421 
-434 VALVRVTKTPYANAC
+434 
-449 VKVLTLRDIPLKEK
+449 
-463 AAVLG
+463 
-468 KASDSVLLMQQTQL
+468 
-482 FGGEHMAF
+482 
-490 SLSQTTPNTV
+490 
-500 HAMPGKYGDYGIPM
+500 
-514 QGTSTGD
+514 
-521 AARLIG
+521 
-527 YYWEHLNDPEW
+527 
-538 VPVSKGGS
+538 
-546 YSRWCGLNS
+546 

-570 GFAAIIVKSALV
+570 GFAAIIAKSALV

-836 LALLNSKVFDFFVRL
+836 LALFNSKVFDFFVRL

-870 REAWNSMVTLHGVD
+870 REAWNSMVTLHGAD

>member
-1 MGYISAQQA
+1 MSNQIHIIQNAITTTISEIFRGDFRRICEVKKAVLHLEAIYFCHGTCYLLKRENMPIKDQLALYQRIELIPQSTTEFFENNRECIINNWPEESALAAKPEILYDALLASEFCVQPERVGYKIDKVSRDIAGAYYTSSDFSAQITYRALESYMDRKRRRAIDSDSFACCNEYENITFLDYSCGCGEFLLAVIQYFDNHVLGYSRKKLATQLRGVDVNPIALMITIARIVSAVEAEDDENLLREVAKNFIVGNPLLHSDKIAPLEVRFDNFALNRLYAETEGINCLELEQQNLVVLGNPPWEKLRFEERAFFRPVCPAISA
-10 ATKWG
+10 
-15 ISKRRVQVL
+15 ISQKNKR
-24 CTENRIKNATRIGNM
+24 EKEI
-39 WVVPE
+39 
-44 DALKPADGRV
+44 
-54 QTHHTVESPT
+54 
-64 ARAART
+64 
-70 ALKKLTVNAYQEIN
+70 KKLAVNW
-84 GKLNNPSTSKMVF
+84 L
-97 VSLLATTIFC
+97 
-107 DIQNDES
+107 
-114 SNEKDDVFL
+114 
-123 MISSELLEIEFK
+123 ELLEYYQLLQDDYASVKK
-135 ESSRRSFWEMFS
+135 EIPKHPLLKV
-147 SLVSDFEKYIYRYA
+147 SLVGE
-161 DYVDDILSW
+161 
-170 AYQYVNKL
+170 
-178 SLDSGL
+178 
-184 ESTQFFTEEYMIEYL
+184 
-199 TKGIPRTTTASSVY
+199 
-213 LDPACGG
+213 
-220 GNFLSHILNQLFV
+220 LN
-233 LRYRELDNPIA
+233 
-244 CIENIFNA
+244 
-252 LYGYELDPNLA
+252 
-263 AVASVNLKLKALMLL
+263 
-278 AKVQQVSTVDWR
+278 T
-290 LFCPNI
+290 
-296 FTSVEPNGF
+296 
-305 GFLEADFSTH
+305 
-315 RIRRVADGKRE
+315 
-326 NLESMTAV
+326 
-334 ATEIYTN
+334 
-341 PPFQT
+341 
-346 VKGMASSMKEHL
+346 
-358 KKHFPNAKCDLCNAF
+358 
-373 ILQCIDKIQTGGT
+373 
-386 IGLVTQSSWMYLDSF
+386 
-401 ENLRRELIT
+401 
-410 NNTIESIADLG
+410 
-421 SGAFYDLSGEKAN
+421 
-434 VALVRVTKTPYANAC
+434 
-449 VKVLTLRDIPLKEK
+449 
-463 AAVLG
+463 
-468 KASDSVLLMQQTQL
+468 
-482 FGGEHMAF
+482 
-490 SLSQTTPNTV
+490 
-500 HAMPGKYGDYGIPM
+500 
-514 QGTSTGD
+514 
-521 AARLIG
+521 
-527 YYWEHLNDPEW
+527 
-538 VPVSKGGS
+538 
-546 YSRWCGLNS
+546 

-765 PKPAPECRYF
+765 SKPAPECRYF

-836 LALLNSKVFDFFVRL
+836 LALFNSKVFDFFVRL
-851 KMGGIDLTQSVVR
+851 KMGGIDLTQSIVR

-920 YYKTAADVR
+920 YFKTAADVR

>member
-1 MGYISAQQA
+1 MSNQIHIIQNAITTTISEIFRGDFRRICEVKKAVLHLEAIYFCHGTCYLLKRENMPIKDQLALYQRIELIPQSTTEFFENNRECIINNWPEESALAAKPEILYDALLASEFCVQPERVGYKIDKVSRDIAGAYYTSSDFSAQITYRALESYMDRKRRRAIDSDSFACCNEYENITFLDYSCGCGEFLLAVIQYFDNHVLGYSRKKLATQLRGVDVNPIALMITIARIVSAVEAEDDENLLREVAKNFIVGNPLLHSDKIAPLEVRFDNFALNRLYAETEGINCLELEQQNLVVLGNPPWEKLRFEERAFFRPVCPAISA
-10 ATKWG
+10 
-15 ISKRRVQVL
+15 ISQKNKR
-24 CTENRIKNATRIGNM
+24 EKEI
-39 WVVPE
+39 
-44 DALKPADGRV
+44 
-54 QTHHTVESPT
+54 
-64 ARAART
+64 
-70 ALKKLTVNAYQEIN
+70 KKLAVNW
-84 GKLNNPSTSKMVF
+84 L
-97 VSLLATTIFC
+97 
-107 DIQNDES
+107 
-114 SNEKDDVFL
+114 
-123 MISSELLEIEFK
+123 ELLEYYQLLQDDYASVKK
-135 ESSRRSFWEMFS
+135 EIPKHPLLKV
-147 SLVSDFEKYIYRYA
+147 SLVGE
-161 DYVDDILSW
+161 
-170 AYQYVNKL
+170 
-178 SLDSGL
+178 
-184 ESTQFFTEEYMIEYL
+184 
-199 TKGIPRTTTASSVY
+199 
-213 LDPACGG
+213 
-220 GNFLSHILNQLFV
+220 LN
-233 LRYRELDNPIA
+233 
-244 CIENIFNA
+244 
-252 LYGYELDPNLA
+252 
-263 AVASVNLKLKALMLL
+263 
-278 AKVQQVSTVDWR
+278 T
-290 LFCPNI
+290 
-296 FTSVEPNGF
+296 
-305 GFLEADFSTH
+305 
-315 RIRRVADGKRE
+315 
-326 NLESMTAV
+326 
-334 ATEIYTN
+334 
-341 PPFQT
+341 
-346 VKGMASSMKEHL
+346 
-358 KKHFPNAKCDLCNAF
+358 
-373 ILQCIDKIQTGGT
+373 
-386 IGLVTQSSWMYLDSF
+386 
-401 ENLRRELIT
+401 
-410 NNTIESIADLG
+410 
-421 SGAFYDLSGEKAN
+421 
-434 VALVRVTKTPYANAC
+434 
-449 VKVLTLRDIPLKEK
+449 
-463 AAVLG
+463 
-468 KASDSVLLMQQTQL
+468 
-482 FGGEHMAF
+482 
-490 SLSQTTPNTV
+490 
-500 HAMPGKYGDYGIPM
+500 
-514 QGTSTGD
+514 
-521 AARLIG
+521 
-527 YYWEHLNDPEW
+527 
-538 VPVSKGGS
+538 
-546 YSRWCGLNS
+546 

-582 TSTCYSSCFRHFVN
+582 TSTCYSCCFRHFVN

-765 PKPAPECRYF
+765 PKPAPEYRYF

-836 LALLNSKVFDFFVRL
+836 LALFNSKVFDFFVRL

>member
-1 MGYISAQQA
+1 MSNQIHIIQNAITTTISEIFRGDFRRICEVKKAVLHLEAIYFCHGTCYLLKRENMPIKDQLALYQRIELIPQSTTEFFENNRECIINNWPEESALAAKPEILYDALLASEFCVQPERVGYKIDKVSRDIAGAYYTSSDFSAQITYRALESYMDRKRRRAIDSDSFACCNEYENITFLDYSCGCGEFLLAVIQYFDNHVLGYSRKKLATQLRGVDVNPIALMITIARIVSAVEAEDDENLLREVAKNFIVGNPLLHSDKIAPLEVRFDNFALNRLYAETEGINCLELEQQNLVVLGNPPWEKLRFEERAFFRPVCPAISA
-10 ATKWG
+10 
-15 ISKRRVQVL
+15 ISQKNKR
-24 CTENRIKNATRIGNM
+24 EKEI
-39 WVVPE
+39 
-44 DALKPADGRV
+44 
-54 QTHHTVESPT
+54 
-64 ARAART
+64 
-70 ALKKLTVNAYQEIN
+70 KKLAVNW
-84 GKLNNPSTSKMVF
+84 L
-97 VSLLATTIFC
+97 
-107 DIQNDES
+107 
-114 SNEKDDVFL
+114 
-123 MISSELLEIEFK
+123 ELLEYYQLLQDDYASVKK
-135 ESSRRSFWEMFS
+135 EIPKHPLLKV
-147 SLVSDFEKYIYRYA
+147 SLVGE
-161 DYVDDILSW
+161 
-170 AYQYVNKL
+170 
-178 SLDSGL
+178 
-184 ESTQFFTEEYMIEYL
+184 
-199 TKGIPRTTTASSVY
+199 
-213 LDPACGG
+213 
-220 GNFLSHILNQLFV
+220 LN
-233 LRYRELDNPIA
+233 
-244 CIENIFNA
+244 
-252 LYGYELDPNLA
+252 
-263 AVASVNLKLKALMLL
+263 
-278 AKVQQVSTVDWR
+278 T
-290 LFCPNI
+290 
-296 FTSVEPNGF
+296 
-305 GFLEADFSTH
+305 
-315 RIRRVADGKRE
+315 
-326 NLESMTAV
+326 
-334 ATEIYTN
+334 
-341 PPFQT
+341 
-346 VKGMASSMKEHL
+346 
-358 KKHFPNAKCDLCNAF
+358 
-373 ILQCIDKIQTGGT
+373 
-386 IGLVTQSSWMYLDSF
+386 
-401 ENLRRELIT
+401 
-410 NNTIESIADLG
+410 
-421 SGAFYDLSGEKAN
+421 
-434 VALVRVTKTPYANAC
+434 
-449 VKVLTLRDIPLKEK
+449 
-463 AAVLG
+463 
-468 KASDSVLLMQQTQL
+468 
-482 FGGEHMAF
+482 
-490 SLSQTTPNTV
+490 
-500 HAMPGKYGDYGIPM
+500 
-514 QGTSTGD
+514 
-521 AARLIG
+521 
-527 YYWEHLNDPEW
+527 
-538 VPVSKGGS
+538 
-546 YSRWCGLNS
+546 

-570 GFAAIIVKSALV
+570 GFAAIIAKSALV

-670 NVADSKEFSFLLRT
+670 NVADSKEFSFLLRS

-836 LALLNSKVFDFFVRL
+836 LALFNSKVFDFFVRL